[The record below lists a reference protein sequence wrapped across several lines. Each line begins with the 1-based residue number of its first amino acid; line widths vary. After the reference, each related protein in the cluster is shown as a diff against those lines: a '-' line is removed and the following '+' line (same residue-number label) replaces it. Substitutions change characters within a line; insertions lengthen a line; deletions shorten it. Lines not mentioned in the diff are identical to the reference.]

1 MQTSS
6 ELMSLADL
14 VNDLKDKEVVI
25 PLLQRNYKWDVSEG
39 TVNAKKLLD
48 DIIVAKRNQKN
59 EYTIGMITLYQ
70 NKNIVQV
77 IDGQQRLITLSL
89 ILKAV
94 GKYNDF
100 IRITFERDNAENK
113 EREDFLKTEET
124 DVYAGFKSV
133 DVRHMYATYKMFK
146 SYYSEY
152 CSEGLD
158 NWILNH
164 VKVIC
169 RYTENKPLQE
179 FLNLNEKKTAFSAT
193 DYDRAYQL
201 KYQTGRG
208 EEITPEMI
216 IYEHNEIEKYLY
228 TNENI
233 YNLIRVGYSEK
244 IDNRMDYIFYGV
256 KKDIGNMQG
265 HYESIDKS
273 GNRGEEYKKH
283 YEYLVCIHNI
293 LKDLYD
299 ETKDN
304 LNVNEYNAVRMLY
317 FLNKDF
323 KFFDLINFNKMY
335 DKKFEDRIWEEF
347 VNNKNAFMQ
356 SQLFDKPIIN
366 DNQFIIPKQAY
377 KEEMQGI
384 SKDIEELF
392 DIKVKETL
400 EILEILEILEKGKTY
415 DACERAEI
423 KIMPTSDGG
432 NSELKSKDG
441 KISFEEILS
450 LPEIEEI
457 IVPTIQRDYTLG
469 SNEEGIKELLFAIS
483 RSYISDCLVKDKNY
497 EKYEIGSAARIA
509 CYYMEQGILWDDIG
523 DVSQYRLKYDYYHK
537 GPRDYFRIAGLLKDG
552 DFPSGGE
559 YGYDWCYNDRK
570 RTIDR
575 RLMDLGEK
583 IKIEDFNSI
592 KAGEY
597 FSTSKKLED
606 DTDNEFLFSVIFGY
620 LNDGK
625 FYLYD
630 GQQRIVTLVY
640 LCAFLINQECA
651 NADEDRK
658 RELGTYRNILSKFK
672 FESRE
677 KANELLHRILDANDS
692 VSIKDLSASYV
703 VDHSTY
709 SIVNMLKIYQEYNNN
724 YGKRIMSFTL
734 DYLMKKVIFEFT
746 IVNEVS
752 MADQLY
758 MDLNSKN
765 EKLTASENYKAE
777 LVYLLSTKFGAL
789 FDLDWKYQ
797 LDNEFLNKSYN
808 GTSGWD
814 KALANK
820 AEENEIK
827 IIHWC
832 FKMACMEFGKEIGEI
847 KDARNRLR
855 WVGESFAEEVISTV
869 GRILNDKI
877 FIKNSDFF
885 DKVIGQNQK
894 INEFSS
900 AEFLIWFDLRC
911 RDREKEE
918 YSIIKAQSYIK
929 VHNLESEFTK
939 GYMYYLILLSVYYEK
954 VKKQTEAVKYIL
966 QKCHTYWDKGY
977 LQVELLAELFGYK
990 EIDKEVCDYYSEEY
1004 LNKNKINEVSWI
1016 EFIYTVKLNQML
1028 DSKKS
1033 ELIMGWEGK
1042 EYDRLCKDEL
1052 HNNEFKPRD
1061 KKLAYIKTFKDY
1073 GLWEF
1078 LNEDSNQDTMQF
1090 EMVTGTDVAD
1100 EIIKRLTFEMVTGT
1114 DVADEIIK
1122 RLTMEDLKKSRM
1134 RKIILEEDT
1143 SSDIS
1148 ITYKNNEE
1156 IKEAVKKYLVDKAS
1170 KELMDEIKE
1179 KYYIKA
1185 DDFIELYKLADNNEW
1200 QKAESINIGCITIF
1214 LDEVSEE
1221 FKNKIKGLENKP
1233 EFIIK
1238 FNWWEYK
1245 TGKLS
1250 EDKYKEKLNA
1260 KMYDKALEI
1269 LGDDAVN
1276 FKSVYKEL
1284 IGVLPHD

>member
-1 MQTSS
+1 MKTSS

-25 PLLQRNYKWDVSEG
+25 PLLQRNYKWAVDWEDKEDNGVSAEKL
-39 TVNAKKLLD
+39 VSDIWNAIGNRKETY
-48 DIIVAKRNQKN
+48 A
-59 EYTIGMITLYQ
+59 IGMLTFYE
-70 NKNIVQV
+70 KDNIVQI

-89 ILKAV
+89 LVKAL
-94 GKYNDF
+94 GKYNEF
-100 IRITFERDNAENK
+100 IHITFERDGENK
-113 EREDFLKTEET
+113 ERESFLKFEKVSFESL
-124 DVYAGFKSV
+124 DVIHMDKAYDKFMEG
-133 DVRHMYATYKMFK
+133 VRNNNRWPGIKDWKEDKKNEIY
-146 SYYSEY
+146 
-152 CSEGLD
+152 D
-158 NWILNH
+158 WILNH

-208 EEITPEMI
+208 EEITPEKI
-216 IYEHNEIEKYLY
+216 IHKHNEIEKYLY

-304 LNVNEYNAVRMLY
+304 LNVNVYNAVRMLY

-323 KFFDLINFNKMY
+323 LNKDFKFFDLIKFKNMY
-335 DKKFEDRIWEEF
+335 DKKFKDRICEEF
-347 VNNKNAFMQ
+347 ANNKNAFMQ
-356 SQLFDKPIIN
+356 SQLFDKPVN
-366 DNQFIIPKQAY
+366 EDKQFTIPKTAY
-377 KEEMQGI
+377 KEEMQDI

-400 EILEILEILEKGKTY
+400 EILEIP
-415 DACERAEI
+415 EI

-450 LPEIEEI
+450 MSEIKEI

-469 SNEEGIKELLFAIS
+469 SNEEDIKELLFAIS
-483 RSYISDCLVKDKNY
+483 KSYISDCLVKDKNY
-497 EKYEIGSAARIA
+497 EKYEIGSAARLVS
-509 CYYMEQGILWDDIG
+509 YYMEQGKFWEKIG
-523 DVSQYRLKYDYYHK
+523 DEKYCKNKDYYIYE
-537 GPRDYFRIAGLLKDG
+537 GPKNLFNIAGLLNNG
-552 DFPSGGE
+552 DFT
-559 YGYDWCYNDRK
+559 YGSDWIGDYRK
-570 RTIDR
+570 CCINKQ
-575 RLMDLGEK
+575 LNIWGEK
-583 IKIEDFNSI
+583 TAIEDFNSI
-592 KAGEY
+592 KTGEY

-606 DTDNEFLFSVIFGY
+606 NTDNEFLFSAIFGY
-620 LNDGK
+620 LNNGK

-640 LCAFLINQECA
+640 LCAFLINQEYA

-658 RELGTYRNILSKFK
+658 RGLDIYISILSKFK

-692 VSIKDLSASYV
+692 VDIKTLSASYV

-709 SIVNMLKIYQEYNNN
+709 SIVNMLKIYQEYNND

-765 EKLTASENYKAE
+765 EKLTVSENYKAE

-808 GTSGWD
+808 GTNGWD

-885 DKVIGQNQK
+885 DKVIGQDQK

-911 RDREKEE
+911 RDRAKEE
-918 YSIIKAQSYIK
+918 YSIIKTRSYIE
-929 VHNLESEFTK
+929 VHNLESKFTK
-939 GYMYYLILLSVYYEK
+939 NYMYYLILLSVYYEK

-990 EIDKEVCDYYSEEY
+990 KIDKEVCDYYSEKY
-1004 LNKNKINEVSWI
+1004 LDENTIKKDGKNEVSWI
-1016 EFIYTVKLNQML
+1016 EFIYIVKLNQML

-1033 ELIMGWEGK
+1033 ELIMGWEFK

-1100 EIIKRLTFEMVTGT
+1100 KIVKKLTIE
-1114 DVADEIIK
+1114 E
-1122 RLTMEDLKKSRM
+1122 LKKTRM

-1156 IKEAVKKYLVDKAS
+1156 MKEAVKKYLVDKAP

-1221 FKNKIKGLENKP
+1221 FRNKIKGLENKT
-1233 EFIIK
+1233 ECIIK

-1245 TGKLS
+1245 AGKLN
-1250 EDKYKEKLNA
+1250 EDEYKEKLNA

-1269 LGDDAVN
+1269 LGDDAVD

>member
-1 MQTSS
+1 MKTSS

-48 DIIVAKRNQKN
+48 DIIVAKRNPEN

-152 CSEGLD
+152 CLEGLD
-158 NWILNH
+158 DWILNH

-169 RYTENKPLQE
+169 RYTENEPLQE

-216 IYEHNEIEKYLY
+216 IHEHNEIEKYLY
-228 TNENI
+228 TNDNI

-283 YEYLVCIHNI
+283 YEYLVCIRNI

-304 LNVNEYNAVRMLY
+304 LNVNVYNAVKMLY
-317 FLNKDF
+317 FLYEQF
-323 KFFDLINFNKMY
+323 KFFDLIKFKNMY

-366 DNQFIIPKQAY
+366 DNQFTIPESAY
-377 KEEMQGI
+377 EEEMQDI

-392 DIKVKETL
+392 DIKVKETF
-400 EILEILEILEKGKTY
+400 EIIEKGKTY
-415 DACERAEI
+415 DACKRAEI

-432 NSELKSKDG
+432 NSELKNKDG

-450 LPEIEEI
+450 LPEIKEI

-469 SNEEGIKELLFAIS
+469 SNDEDIKELMFAIS
-483 RSYISDCLVKDKNY
+483 KSYISDCLVKDKNY
-497 EKYEIGSAARIA
+497 EKYEIGSAARLVS
-509 CYYMEQGILWDDIG
+509 YYMEKDKLWDDIG
-523 DVSQYRLKYDYYHK
+523 NVRQYIYKDDYYYK
-537 GPRDYFRIAGLLKDG
+537 GPYEYFRIAGLLKDG

-559 YGYDWCYNDRK
+559 YGYDWCYSIINDRK
-570 RTIDR
+570 GTINKK
-575 RLMDLGEK
+575 LFDLGTK
-583 IKIEDFNSI
+583 IEIEDFNSI
-592 KAGEY
+592 KTGEY

-606 DTDNEFLFSVIFGY
+606 DTDNEFLFSAIFGY

-640 LCAFLINQECA
+640 LCAFLINQEYA

-658 RELGTYRNILSKFK
+658 RGLDIYISILSKFK

-692 VSIKDLSASYV
+692 VDIKTLPVSYV

-709 SIVNMLKIYQEYNNN
+709 SIVNMLKIYQEYNND

-765 EKLTASENYKAE
+765 EILTDSENYKAE
-777 LVYLLSTKFGAL
+777 LVYLLSTKFSSL
-789 FDLDWKYQ
+789 FDSDWKYQ

-808 GTSGWD
+808 EASGWD
-814 KALANK
+814 KELANR
-820 AEENEIK
+820 AEEKEIK
-827 IIHWC
+827 VIHWC

-877 FIKNSDFF
+877 FSRDIKDVYETVE
-885 DKVIGQNQK
+885 KNQK
-894 INEFSS
+894 INEFTEE
-900 AEFLIWFDLRC
+900 EFLLWFDLRC
-911 RDREKEE
+911 RDRAKEE
-918 YSIIKAQSYIK
+918 YKIIKTQSYIK
-929 VHNLESEFTK
+929 VHNLESKFTK

-1100 EIIKRLTFEMVTGT
+1100 EIIKRLT
-1114 DVADEIIK
+1114 I
-1122 RLTMEDLKKSRM
+1122 EDLKKSRM

-1156 IKEAVKKYLVDKAS
+1156 IKEAVKKYLVDKAP

-1185 DDFIELYKLADNNEW
+1185 NDNFIELYEPIDNNKWAKVEVI
-1200 QKAESINIGCITIF
+1200 KIGCIALS
-1214 LDEVSEE
+1214 LDEVQEE
-1221 FKNKIKGLENKP
+1221 FKNKLKGLDNKP
-1233 EFIIK
+1233 ECTIK

-1269 LGDDAVN
+1269 LGDDVVD

>member
-6 ELMSLADL
+6 EIVSLADL

-25 PLLQRNYKWDVSEG
+25 PLLQRNYKWAVDWKDKEDEEDNGVSAEKL
-39 TVNAKKLLD
+39 VSDIWNA
-48 DIIVAKRNQKN
+48 IGNREETYA
-59 EYTIGMITLYQ
+59 IGMLTFYE
-70 NKNIVQV
+70 KDNIVQI

-89 ILKAV
+89 LVKAL
-94 GKYNDF
+94 GKYNEF
-100 IRITFERDNAENK
+100 IHITFERDGENK
-113 EREDFLKTEET
+113 ERESFLKFEKVSFESL
-124 DVYAGFKSV
+124 DVIHMDKAYDKFMEG
-133 DVRHMYATYKMFK
+133 VRNNNRWPGIKDWKEDKKNEIY
-146 SYYSEY
+146 
-152 CSEGLD
+152 D
-158 NWILNH
+158 WILNH

-169 RYTENKPLQE
+169 RYTENEPLQE

-208 EEITPEMI
+208 EEITPEKI
-216 IYEHNEIEKYLY
+216 IHKHNEIEKYLY

-233 YNLIRVGYSEK
+233 YNLIRGGYSEK

-256 KKDIGNMQG
+256 KKDLGNMQG

-317 FLNKDF
+317 FLDEQF
-323 KFFDLINFNKMY
+323 KFFNLINFKDM
-335 DKKFEDRIWEEF
+335 DGKKFEDRIWEKF
-347 VNNKNAFMQ
+347 ANNKNAFMQ
-356 SQLFDKPIIN
+356 SQLFDETVNEDRK
-366 DNQFIIPKQAY
+366 FTIPKSAY
-377 KEEMQGI
+377 EEEMQGI

-392 DIKVKETL
+392 DIKVKETF
-400 EILEILEILEKGKTY
+400 EIIEKGKTY
-415 DACERAEI
+415 
-423 KIMPTSDGG
+423 DGG

-483 RSYISDCLVKDKNY
+483 KSYISDCLVKDKNY

-559 YGYDWCYNDRK
+559 YGSDWCNSIINDRK
-570 RTIDR
+570 KTIDR
-575 RLMDLGEK
+575 RLRDLGEK

-620 LNDGK
+620 LNNGK

-640 LCAFLINQECA
+640 LCAFLINREYA

-658 RELGTYRNILSKFK
+658 RELDTYRNILFKFK

-692 VSIKDLSASYV
+692 VSIKVLSASYV

-709 SIVNMLKIYQEYNNN
+709 SIVNMLKIYQEYNND

-734 DYLMKKVIFEFT
+734 DYLIKKVIFEFT

-777 LVYLLSTKFGAL
+777 LVYLLSTKFSTL
-789 FDLDWKYQ
+789 FDLDWKYK
-797 LDNEFLNKSYN
+797 LDNEFLNKAYDYN
-808 GTSGWD
+808 NGESEWN
-814 KALANK
+814 KKSANT
-820 AEENEIK
+820 AEEREIK

-855 WVGESFAEEVISTV
+855 WIGESFAEEVISTV

-911 RDREKEE
+911 RDRAKEE
-918 YSIIKAQSYIK
+918 YKIIKTQSYIK

-939 GYMYYLILLSVYYEK
+939 AYMHYLILLSVYYEK
-954 VKKQTEAVKYIL
+954 VENQTEAVKNQTEAVKYIL

-977 LQVELLAELFGYK
+977 LRVELLAELFGNK
-990 EIDKEVCDYYSEEY
+990 DIDKEVCDYYSEEY

-1033 ELIMGWEGK
+1033 ELIMRWEIK
-1042 EYDRLCKDEL
+1042 EYSRLCKGEL
-1052 HNNEFKPRD
+1052 HNNEFKSRD

-1100 EIIKRLTFEMVTGT
+1100 KIVKKLTIE
-1114 DVADEIIK
+1114 E
-1122 RLTMEDLKKSRM
+1122 LKKSRM

-1156 IKEAVKKYLVDKAS
+1156 IKEAVKKYLVYKAP

-1185 DDFIELYKLADNNEW
+1185 NDNFIELYEPSDNNKWAKIEV
-1200 QKAESINIGCITIF
+1200 INIGCIALS

-1221 FKNKIKGLENKP
+1221 FRNKIKGLENKT
-1233 EFIIK
+1233 ECIIK

-1245 TGKLS
+1245 AGKLN
-1250 EDKYKEKLNA
+1250 EDEYKEKLNA

-1269 LGDDAVN
+1269 LGDDAVD

>member
-48 DIIVAKRNQKN
+48 DIIVAKRNQEN

-146 SYYSEY
+146 SYDSEY

-158 NWILNH
+158 DWILNH

-169 RYTENKPLQE
+169 RYTENEPLQE

-208 EEITPEMI
+208 EEITPEKI
-216 IYEHNEIEKYLY
+216 IHKHNEIEKYLY

-283 YEYLVCIHNI
+283 YEYLVCIRNI
-293 LKDLYD
+293 LKNLYD

-304 LNVNEYNAVRMLY
+304 LNVNVYNAVKMLY
-317 FLNKDF
+317 FLNKDFLNKDF
-323 KFFDLINFNKMY
+323 KFFDLIKFNNMY
-335 DKKFEDRIWEEF
+335 DKKFEDRIWEKF
-347 VNNKNAFMQ
+347 ANNKNAFMQ
-356 SQLFDKPIIN
+356 SQLFDKPII
-366 DNQFIIPKQAY
+366 DDSQFIIPKQAY

-400 EILEILEILEKGKTY
+400 EILEIP
-415 DACERAEI
+415 EI

-432 NSELKSKDG
+432 NSELKNKDG

-450 LPEIEEI
+450 LPEIKEI

-469 SNEEGIKELLFAIS
+469 SNDEDIKELMFAIS
-483 RSYISDCLVKDKNY
+483 KSYISDCLVKDKNY
-497 EKYEIGSAARIA
+497 EKYEIGSAARLVS
-509 CYYMEQGILWDDIG
+509 YYMEQGKFWEKIG
-523 DVSQYRLKYDYYHK
+523 DEKYCKNKDYYIYE
-537 GPRDYFRIAGLLKDG
+537 GPKNLFNIAGLLNNG
-552 DFPSGGE
+552 DFT
-559 YGYDWCYNDRK
+559 YGSDWIGDYRK
-570 RTIDR
+570 CCINKQ
-575 RLMDLGEK
+575 LNIWGEK
-583 IKIEDFNSI
+583 TAIEDFNSI
-592 KAGEY
+592 KTGEY

-606 DTDNEFLFSVIFGY
+606 NTDNEFLFSVIFGY

-640 LCAFLINQECA
+640 LCAFLINQEYA

-658 RELGTYRNILSKFK
+658 RELDTYRNILFKFK

-692 VSIKDLSASYV
+692 VDIKTLPASYV

-709 SIVNMLKIYQEYNNN
+709 SIVNMLKIYQEYNND

-885 DKVIGQNQK
+885 DKVIGQDQK

-911 RDREKEE
+911 RDRAKEE
-918 YSIIKAQSYIK
+918 YKIIKTQSCIK
-929 VHNLESEFTK
+929 VYNGERELIRKNLDYFIKLSILYDANSKSEA
-939 GYMYYLILLSVYYEK
+939 I
-954 VKKQTEAVKYIL
+954 KYIL
-966 QKCHTYWDKGY
+966 QRCHTYWEEGC
-977 LQVELLAELFGYK
+977 LQAELFEQLFDG
-990 EIDKEVCDYYSEEY
+990 IDKEIGDYYSEKY
-1004 LNKNKINEVSWI
+1004 LNKNGIDEVSWI

-1028 DSKKS
+1028 DVKKC
-1033 ELIMGWEGK
+1033 ELIMEWEA
-1042 EYDRLCKDEL
+1042 EEL
-1052 HNNEFKPRD
+1052 K
-1061 KKLAYIKTFKDY
+1061 YIKDNQIFSLWYKKIAESNTFRDY
-1073 GLWEF
+1073 KLLKHLWEF
-1078 LNEDSNQDTMQF
+1078 LNEDSNQDTMP
-1090 EMVTGTDVAD
+1090 
-1100 EIIKRLTFEMVTGT
+1100 FEMVTGT

-1122 RLTMEDLKKSRM
+1122 RLTMENLKKSRM

-1156 IKEAVKKYLVDKAS
+1156 IKEAVKKYLVDKAP

-1185 DDFIELYKLADNNEW
+1185 NDNFIELYEPIDNNKWAKVEVI
-1200 QKAESINIGCITIF
+1200 KIGCIALS
-1214 LDEVSEE
+1214 LDEVQEE
-1221 FKNKIKGLENKP
+1221 FKNKLKGLDNKP
-1233 EFIIK
+1233 ECTIK

-1269 LGDDAVN
+1269 LGDDVVD

>member
-6 ELMSLADL
+6 EIVSLADL
-14 VNDLKDKEVVI
+14 VNDLKNKEVVI
-25 PLLQRNYKWDVSEG
+25 PLLQRNYKWDISEG

-48 DIIVAKRNQKN
+48 DIRVAKRNQKN

-133 DVRHMYATYKMFK
+133 DVRHMYTTYKMFK

-152 CSEGLD
+152 CLEGLD
-158 NWILNH
+158 DWILNH

-169 RYTENKPLQE
+169 RYTENEPLQE

-208 EEITPEMI
+208 EEITPENI
-216 IYEHNEIEKYLY
+216 IHKHNEIEKYLY
-228 TNENI
+228 TNDNI

-244 IDNRMDYIFYGV
+244 IDNRMDYIFYGI
-256 KKDIGNMQG
+256 KEDIGNMQG
-265 HYESIDKS
+265 HYESIDKLE
-273 GNRGEEYKKH
+273 NRGEEYKKH
-283 YEYLVCIHNI
+283 YEYLVCIRNI

-304 LNVNEYNAVRMLY
+304 LNVNVYNAVKMLY
-317 FLNKDF
+317 FLDEQF
-323 KFFDLINFNKMY
+323 KFFGLINFKNMY
-335 DKKFEDRIWEEF
+335 DKKFEDMIREEF
-347 VNNKNAFMQ
+347 ANNKNAFMQ
-356 SQLFDKPIIN
+356 SQLFDKPVN
-366 DNQFIIPKQAY
+366 EDRKFTIPKSEY
-377 KEEMQGI
+377 EEEMQGI

-392 DIKVKETL
+392 DIKVKETF
-400 EILEILEILEKGKTY
+400 EIIEKGKTY
-415 DACERAEI
+415 DACKRAEI

-432 NSELKSKDG
+432 NSELKNKDG

-450 LPEIEEI
+450 LPEIKEI

-483 RSYISDCLVKDKNY
+483 KSYISDCLVKDKNY
-497 EKYEIGSAARIA
+497 KKYEIGSAVRLVS
-509 CYYMEQGILWDDIG
+509 YYMEQGKFWEKIG
-523 DVSQYRLKYDYYHK
+523 DEEYRKNKYYYIYE
-537 GPRDYFRIAGLLKDG
+537 GPKDLFNIAGLLNNG
-552 DFPSGGE
+552 DFP
-559 YGYDWCYNDRK
+559 YGSDWIGDYRK
-570 RTIDR
+570 CCINKQ
-575 RLMDLGEK
+575 LNIWGEK
-583 IKIEDFNSI
+583 TAIEDFNSI

-620 LNDGK
+620 LNNGK

-640 LCAFLINQECA
+640 LCAFLINREYA

-658 RELGTYRNILSKFK
+658 RELDTYRSILSKFK

-677 KANELLHRILDANDS
+677 KANELLHRILYANDS
-692 VSIKDLSASYV
+692 VDIKTLPASYV

-709 SIVNMLKIYQEYNNN
+709 SIVNMLKIYQEYNND

-765 EKLTASENYKAE
+765 EILSDSENYKAE
-777 LVYLLSTKFGAL
+777 LVYLLSTKFSVL

-808 GTSGWD
+808 EASGWD
-814 KALANK
+814 KELANK
-820 AEENEIK
+820 AEEKEIK

-847 KDARNRLR
+847 KDARKRLR
-855 WVGESFAEEVISTV
+855 WIGESFAEEVISIV

-877 FIKNSDFF
+877 FSRDLKDVY
-885 DKVIGQNQK
+885 KTVEKNQK
-894 INEFSS
+894 INEFNEE
-900 AEFLIWFDLRC
+900 EFLLWFDLRY

-918 YSIIKAQSYIK
+918 YSIIKTRSYIK

-939 GYMYYLILLSVYYEK
+939 AYMHYLILLSVYYEK
-954 VKKQTEAVKYIL
+954 VENQTEAVKYIL

-977 LQVELLAELFGYK
+977 LRVELLAELFGNK
-990 EIDKEVCDYYSEEY
+990 DIDKEVCDYYSEEY

-1033 ELIMGWEGK
+1033 ELIMGWEVK
-1042 EYDRLCKDEL
+1042 EYSRLCKDEL

-1100 EIIKRLTFEMVTGT
+1100 KIVKKLTIE
-1114 DVADEIIK
+1114 E
-1122 RLTMEDLKKSRM
+1122 LKKSRM
-1134 RKIILEEDT
+1134 RKIILEEET

-1156 IKEAVKKYLVDKAS
+1156 IKEAVKKYLVDKAP

-1185 DDFIELYKLADNNEW
+1185 NDNFIELYEPIDNNKWAKIEV
-1200 QKAESINIGCITIF
+1200 INIGCIALS

-1221 FKNKIKGLENKP
+1221 FRNKIKGLENKT
-1233 EFIIK
+1233 ECIIK

-1245 TGKLS
+1245 AGKLN
-1250 EDKYKEKLNA
+1250 EDEYKEKLNA

-1269 LGDDAVN
+1269 LGDDAVD

>member
-48 DIIVAKRNQKN
+48 DIIVAKRNQEN

-146 SYYSEY
+146 SYDSEY

-158 NWILNH
+158 DWILNH

-169 RYTENKPLQE
+169 RYTENEPLQE

-304 LNVNEYNAVRMLY
+304 LNVNVYNAVKMLY
-317 FLNKDF
+317 FLNKGF
-323 KFFDLINFNKMY
+323 KFFDFNNMY

-347 VNNKNAFMQ
+347 ANNKNAFMQ
-356 SQLFDKPIIN
+356 SQLFDKPII
-366 DNQFIIPKQAY
+366 DDSQFIIPKQAY

-400 EILEILEILEKGKTY
+400 EILEI
-415 DACERAEI
+415 
-423 KIMPTSDGG
+423 SDGG

-450 LPEIEEI
+450 MPEIKEI

-469 SNEEGIKELLFAIS
+469 SNDKGIKELLFAIS
-483 RSYISDCLVKDKNY
+483 KSYISGFVVY
-497 EKYEIGSAARIA
+497 EKEYGRGSAARIA
-509 CYYMEQGILWDDIG
+509 HHY
-523 DVSQYRLKYDYYHK
+523 LKEGK
-537 GPRDYFRIAGLLKDG
+537 F
-552 DFPSGGE
+552 
-559 YGYDWCYNDRK
+559 W
-570 RTIDR
+570 
-575 RLMDLGEK
+575 EK
-583 IKIEDFNSI
+583 IEAYEYNKNKWESNDIEKELFKEAAGISVYDKEFDDGNGWTGCRKYWLYRKLKEWQDKLQTEIQNDNFFVGVKNGRYFYDNKKIEQ
-592 KAGEY
+592 
-597 FSTSKKLED
+597 
-606 DTDNEFLFSVIFGY
+606 DNHEEFLFSVIFGY

-640 LCAFLINQECA
+640 LCAFLINQEYA

-658 RELGTYRNILSKFK
+658 RELDTYGSILFKFK

-877 FIKNSDFF
+877 FSRDIKNVYETVE
-885 DKVIGQNQK
+885 KNQK
-894 INEFSS
+894 INEFTEE
-900 AEFLIWFDLRC
+900 EFLLWFDLRY

-918 YSIIKAQSYIK
+918 YSIIKARSYIE
-929 VHNLESEFTK
+929 VHNLESKFTK
-939 GYMYYLILLSVYYEK
+939 DYMHYIILWSVYYEK
-954 VKKQTEAVKYIL
+954 AKKQTEAVKYIL
-966 QKCHTYWDKGY
+966 QKCHSYWNEGY
-977 LQVELLAELFGYK
+977 LRVELLVEFFGNK
-990 EIDKEVCDYYSEEY
+990 DIDKEVCDYHSEKY
-1004 LNKNKINEVSWI
+1004 LDENVIKKDGENEVSWI
-1016 EFIYTVKLNQML
+1016 DYIYTVKLNQML
-1028 DSKKS
+1028 DAKKY
-1033 ELIMGWEGK
+1033 ELIKEWEI
-1042 EYDRLCKDEL
+1042 E
-1052 HNNEFKPRD
+1052 EFKRKEIFKQWYKKIAKFNVFRD
-1061 KKLAYIKTFKDY
+1061 YKLSAYLADY
-1073 GLWEF
+1073 LYE
-1078 LNEDSNQDTMQF
+1078 NTTQDAISF
-1090 EMVTGTDVAD
+1090 DFATGIEVAD
-1100 EIIKRLTFEMVTGT
+1100 EIVKRLK
-1114 DVADEIIK
+1114 I
-1122 RLTMEDLKKSRM
+1122 EDLKKSRM
-1134 RKIILEEDT
+1134 RKIIFQEET
-1143 SSDIS
+1143 TRDILV
-1148 ITYKNNEE
+1148 TYKNNEE
-1156 IKEAVKKYLVDKAS
+1156 MKEAVKKYLVDKAL

-1221 FKNKIKGLENKP
+1221 FRNKIKGLENKT
-1233 EFIIK
+1233 EYIIK

-1245 TGKLS
+1245 AGKLS
-1250 EDKYKEKLNA
+1250 EDEYKEKLND

-1269 LGDDAVN
+1269 LGDDAVD

>member
-1 MQTSS
+1 MKTSS

-48 DIIVAKRNQKN
+48 DIIVAKRNPEN

-146 SYYSEY
+146 SYDSEY
-152 CSEGLD
+152 CLEGLD
-158 NWILNH
+158 DWILNH

-169 RYTENKPLQE
+169 RYTENEPLQE

-208 EEITPEMI
+208 EEITPEKI
-216 IYEHNEIEKYLY
+216 IHKHNEIEKYLY

-244 IDNRMDYIFYGV
+244 IDNRMDYIFYGI
-256 KKDIGNMQG
+256 KEDIGNMQDY
-265 HYESIDKS
+265 YESIDKS
-273 GNRGEEYKKH
+273 ENRGEEYKKH
-283 YEYLVCIHNI
+283 YEYLVCIRNI

-299 ETKDN
+299 EINSK
-304 LNVNEYNAVRMLY
+304 LNVNVYNAVRMLY
-317 FLNKDF
+317 FLYEQF
-323 KFFDLINFNKMY
+323 KFFNLINFKDM
-335 DKKFEDRIWEEF
+335 DGKKFEDRIWEEF
-347 VNNKNAFMQ
+347 ANNKNAFMQ
-356 SQLFDKPIIN
+356 SQLFDKPVN
-366 DNQFIIPKQAY
+366 EDRKFTIPKSAY
-377 KEEMQGI
+377 EEEMQGI

-392 DIKVKETL
+392 DIKVKETF
-400 EILEILEILEKGKTY
+400 EIIEKGK
-415 DACERAEI
+415 
-423 KIMPTSDGG
+423 TSDGG
-432 NSELKSKDG
+432 NSELKNKDG

-450 LPEIEEI
+450 LPEIKEI
-457 IVPTIQRDYTLG
+457 IIPTIQRDYTLG
-469 SNEEGIKELLFAIS
+469 SNDEDIKELLFAIS
-483 RSYISDCLVKDKNY
+483 KSYISDCLVKDKNY
-497 EKYEIGSAARIA
+497 KKYEIGSAVRLVS
-509 CYYMEQGILWDDIG
+509 YYMEQGKFWEKIG
-523 DVSQYRLKYDYYHK
+523 DEEYRKNKDYYIYE
-537 GPRDYFRIAGLLKDG
+537 GPKDLFNIAGLLNNG
-552 DFPSGGE
+552 DFP
-559 YGYDWCYNDRK
+559 YGSDWIGDYRK
-570 RTIDR
+570 CCINKQ
-575 RLMDLGEK
+575 LNIWGEK
-583 IKIEDFNSI
+583 TAIEDFNSI

-620 LNDGK
+620 LNNGK

-640 LCAFLINQECA
+640 LCAFLINREYA

-658 RELGTYRNILSKFK
+658 RELDTYRNILSKFK

-692 VSIKDLSASYV
+692 VSIKVLSASYV

-709 SIVNMLKIYQEYNNN
+709 SIVNMLKIYEDYDNG
-724 YGKRIMSFTL
+724 YGARIMSFTL

-777 LVYLLSTKFGAL
+777 LVYLLSTKFSTL

-808 GTSGWD
+808 EASGWD
-814 KALANK
+814 KELANR
-820 AEENEIK
+820 AEEKEIK
-827 IIHWC
+827 VIHWC

-877 FIKNSDFF
+877 FSRDIKNVYETVE
-885 DKVIGQNQK
+885 KNQK
-894 INEFSS
+894 INEFTEE
-900 AEFLIWFDLRC
+900 EFLLWFDLRY
-911 RDREKEE
+911 RDRVKEK
-918 YSIIKAQSYIK
+918 YRIIKMRSYIE

-966 QKCHTYWDKGY
+966 QKCHSYWNEGY
-977 LQVELLAELFGYK
+977 LRVELLVEFFGNK
-990 EIDKEVCDYYSEEY
+990 DIDKEVCDYYSEEY
-1004 LNKNKINEVSWI
+1004 LNKNGINEVSWI
-1016 EFIYTVKLNQML
+1016 DFIYTVKLNQML
-1028 DSKKS
+1028 DAKKY
-1033 ELIMGWEGK
+1033 ELIKEWEF
-1042 EYDRLCKDEL
+1042 R
-1052 HNNEFKPRD
+1052 EFED
-1061 KKLAYIKTFKDY
+1061 KVTFKQWYKKMAESNTFRDY
-1073 GLWEF
+1073 KLLKHLWEY
-1078 LNEDSNQDTMQF
+1078 LNENSTQNAISFDM
-1090 EMVTGTDVAD
+1090 EAGTDVAD
-1100 EIIKRLTFEMVTGT
+1100 EIIKRLTAE
-1114 DVADEIIK
+1114 E
-1122 RLTMEDLKKSRM
+1122 LKKSRM
-1134 RKIILEEDT
+1134 RKIILERET
-1143 SSDIS
+1143 TSDILV
-1148 ITYKNNEE
+1148 TYKNNEE
-1156 IKEAVKKYLVDKAS
+1156 IKEAVKKYLVDKAQ

-1221 FKNKIKGLENKP
+1221 FKNKIKGLNKT
-1233 EFIIK
+1233 ECIIK
-1238 FNWWEYK
+1238 FDWWEYK

-1250 EDKYKEKLNA
+1250 EDGYKEKLNDN
-1260 KMYDKALEI
+1260 MYDKALEI
-1269 LGDDAVN
+1269 LGDDAVD

>member
-48 DIIVAKRNQKN
+48 DIIVAKRNQEN

-146 SYYSEY
+146 SYDSEY

-158 NWILNH
+158 DWILNH

-169 RYTENKPLQE
+169 RYTENEPLQE

-304 LNVNEYNAVRMLY
+304 LNVNVYNAVKMLY
-317 FLNKDF
+317 FLNKGF
-323 KFFDLINFNKMY
+323 KFFDFNNMY

-347 VNNKNAFMQ
+347 ANNKNAFMQ
-356 SQLFDKPIIN
+356 SQLFDKPII
-366 DNQFIIPKQAY
+366 DDSQFIIPKQAY

-400 EILEILEILEKGKTY
+400 EILEI
-415 DACERAEI
+415 
-423 KIMPTSDGG
+423 SDGG

-450 LPEIEEI
+450 MPEIKEI

-469 SNEEGIKELLFAIS
+469 SNDKGIKELLFAIS
-483 RSYISDCLVKDKNY
+483 KSYISGFVVY
-497 EKYEIGSAARIA
+497 EKEYGRGSAARIA
-509 CYYMEQGILWDDIG
+509 HHY
-523 DVSQYRLKYDYYHK
+523 LKEGK
-537 GPRDYFRIAGLLKDG
+537 F
-552 DFPSGGE
+552 
-559 YGYDWCYNDRK
+559 W
-570 RTIDR
+570 
-575 RLMDLGEK
+575 EK
-583 IKIEDFNSI
+583 IEAYEYNKNKWESNDIEKELFKEAAGISVYDKEFDDGNGWTGCRKYWLYRKLKEWQDKLQTEIQNDNFFVGVKNGRYFYDNKKIEQ
-592 KAGEY
+592 
-597 FSTSKKLED
+597 
-606 DTDNEFLFSVIFGY
+606 DNHEEFLFSVIFGY

-640 LCAFLINQECA
+640 LCAFLINQEYA

-658 RELGTYRNILSKFK
+658 RELDTYGSILFKFK

-855 WVGESFAEEVISTV
+855 WIGESFAEEVISTV

-877 FIKNSDFF
+877 FSRDLKDVY
-885 DKVIGQNQK
+885 KTVEKNQK
-894 INEFSS
+894 INEFTEE
-900 AEFLIWFDLRC
+900 EFLLWFDLRY

-918 YSIIKAQSYIK
+918 YSIIKTQSYIE

-939 GYMYYLILLSVYYEK
+939 EYMHYIILWSVYYEK
-954 VKKQTEAVKYIL
+954 AKKQTEAVKYIL
-966 QKCHTYWDKGY
+966 QKGHSYRNEGY
-977 LQVELLAELFGYK
+977 LRVELLVEFFGNK
-990 EIDKEVCDYYSEEY
+990 DIDKEVCDYHSEKY
-1004 LNKNKINEVSWI
+1004 LDENVIKKDGENEVSWI
-1016 EFIYTVKLNQML
+1016 DYIYTVKLNQML
-1028 DSKKS
+1028 DAKKY
-1033 ELIMGWEGK
+1033 ELIKEWEI
-1042 EYDRLCKDEL
+1042 E
-1052 HNNEFKPRD
+1052 EFKRKEIFKQWYKKIAKFNVFRD
-1061 KKLAYIKTFKDY
+1061 YKLSAYLADY
-1073 GLWEF
+1073 LDENTTQNAISF
-1078 LNEDSNQDTMQF
+1078 DLAAD
-1090 EMVTGTDVAD
+1090 TDVAD
-1100 EIIKRLTFEMVTGT
+1100 EIVKRLTAE
-1114 DVADEIIK
+1114 K
-1122 RLTMEDLKKSRM
+1122 LKKSRM
-1134 RKIILEEDT
+1134 RKIILERET
-1143 SSDIS
+1143 KRDILV
-1148 ITYKNNEE
+1148 TYKDNEE
-1156 IKEAVKKYLVDKAS
+1156 MKEAVKKYLVDKAP

-1200 QKAESINIGCITIF
+1200 QKVESINIGCITIF

-1221 FKNKIKGLENKP
+1221 FRNKIKGLENKT
-1233 EFIIK
+1233 EYIIK
-1238 FNWWEYK
+1238 FHWWEYK

-1250 EDKYKEKLNA
+1250 EDEYKEKLNA
-1260 KMYDKALEI
+1260 KMYDEALEI
-1269 LGDDAVN
+1269 LGDDAVD

>member
-48 DIIVAKRNQKN
+48 DIIVAKRNQEN

-152 CSEGLD
+152 CLEGLD
-158 NWILNH
+158 DWILNH

-169 RYTENKPLQE
+169 RYTENEPLQE

-208 EEITPEMI
+208 EEIIPEMI
-216 IYEHNEIEKYLY
+216 IHEHNEIEKYLY

-265 HYESIDKS
+265 YYESIDKS

-283 YEYLVCIHNI
+283 YEYLVCIRNI

-304 LNVNEYNAVRMLY
+304 LNVNVYNAVKMLY
-317 FLNKDF
+317 FLYEQF
-323 KFFDLINFNKMY
+323 KFFDLINFKNMY
-335 DKKFEDRIWEEF
+335 DKKIEDRICEEF

-356 SQLFDKPIIN
+356 SQLFDETIT
-366 DNQFIIPKQAY
+366 DDRQFIITKQAY
-377 KEEMQGI
+377 EEEMQGI

-392 DIKVKETL
+392 DIKVKETF
-400 EILEILEILEKGKTY
+400 EIIEKGKTY
-415 DACERAEI
+415 DACKRAEI
-423 KIMPTSDGG
+423 KIIPISDGG
-432 NSELKSKDG
+432 NSELKNKDG

-450 LPEIEEI
+450 LPEIKEI

-469 SNEEGIKELLFAIS
+469 SNDEDIKELMFAIS
-483 RSYISDCLVKDKNY
+483 KSYISDCLVKDKNY
-497 EKYEIGSAARIA
+497 EKYEIGSAARLVS
-509 CYYMEQGILWDDIG
+509 YYMEQGKFWEKIG
-523 DVSQYRLKYDYYHK
+523 DEKYCKNKDYYIYE
-537 GPRDYFRIAGLLKDG
+537 GPKNLFNIAGLLNNG
-552 DFPSGGE
+552 DFT
-559 YGYDWCYNDRK
+559 YGSDWIGDYRK
-570 RTIDR
+570 CCINKQ
-575 RLMDLGEK
+575 LNIWGEK
-583 IKIEDFNSI
+583 TAIEDFNSI
-592 KAGEY
+592 KTGEY

-606 DTDNEFLFSVIFGY
+606 DTDNEFLFSAIFGY

-640 LCAFLINQECA
+640 LCAFLINQEYA

-658 RELGTYRNILSKFK
+658 RELDTYRNILSKFK

-677 KANELLHRILDANDS
+677 KANELLHRILGANDS
-692 VSIKDLSASYV
+692 VSIKVLSASYV

-709 SIVNMLKIYQEYNNN
+709 SIVNMLKIYQEYNND

-758 MDLNSKN
+758 LDLNSKN
-765 EKLTASENYKAE
+765 EILTASENYKAE

-808 GTSGWD
+808 GTNGWD

-877 FIKNSDFF
+877 FSRDIKNVYETVE
-885 DKVIGQNQK
+885 KNQK
-894 INEFSS
+894 INEFTEE
-900 AEFLIWFDLRC
+900 EFLLWFDLRY
-911 RDREKEE
+911 RDRVKEK
-918 YSIIKAQSYIK
+918 YRIIKMRSYIE
-929 VHNLESEFTK
+929 VHNLESKFTK
-939 GYMYYLILLSVYYEK
+939 DYMHYIILWSVYYEK
-954 VKKQTEAVKYIL
+954 AKKQTEAVKYIL
-966 QKCHTYWDKGY
+966 QKCHSYWNEGY
-977 LQVELLAELFGYK
+977 LRVELLVEFFGNK
-990 EIDKEVCDYYSEEY
+990 DIDKEVCDYHSEKY
-1004 LNKNKINEVSWI
+1004 LDENVIKKDGENEVSWI
-1016 EFIYTVKLNQML
+1016 DYIYTVKLNQML
-1028 DSKKS
+1028 DAKKY
-1033 ELIMGWEGK
+1033 ELIKEWEI
-1042 EYDRLCKDEL
+1042 E
-1052 HNNEFKPRD
+1052 EFKRKEIFKQWYKKIAKFNVFRD
-1061 KKLAYIKTFKDY
+1061 YKLSAYLADY
-1073 GLWEF
+1073 LDENTTQNAISF
-1078 LNEDSNQDTMQF
+1078 DLAAD
-1090 EMVTGTDVAD
+1090 TDVAD
-1100 EIIKRLTFEMVTGT
+1100 EIVKRLTAE
-1114 DVADEIIK
+1114 E
-1122 RLTMEDLKKSRM
+1122 LKKSRM
-1134 RKIILEEDT
+1134 RKIILERET
-1143 SSDIS
+1143 TRDILV
-1148 ITYKNNEE
+1148 TYKNNEE
-1156 IKEAVKKYLVDKAS
+1156 IKETVKKYLVDKAP

-1221 FKNKIKGLENKP
+1221 FRNKIKGLENKT
-1233 EFIIK
+1233 ECIIK

-1250 EDKYKEKLNA
+1250 EDGYKEKLNDN
-1260 KMYDKALEI
+1260 MYDKALEI
-1269 LGDDAVN
+1269 LGDDAVD

>member
-6 ELMSLADL
+6 ELMSLANL

-48 DIIVAKRNQKN
+48 DIIVAKRNQEN

-77 IDGQQRLITLSL
+77 VDGQQRLITLSL

-146 SYYSEY
+146 SYDSEY
-152 CSEGLD
+152 CLEGLD
-158 NWILNH
+158 DWILNH
-164 VKVIC
+164 VKVLC
-169 RYTENKPLQE
+169 RYTENEPLQE

-208 EEITPEMI
+208 EEITPEKI
-216 IYEHNEIEKYLY
+216 IHEHNEIEKYLY

-233 YNLIRVGYSEK
+233 YNLIKVGYSEK

-323 KFFDLINFNKMY
+323 KFFDLINFNNMH
-335 DKKFEDRIWEEF
+335 DKKIEDIICEEF
-347 VNNKNAFMQ
+347 ANNKNAFMQ

-366 DNQFIIPKQAY
+366 DNQFTIPESAY
-377 KEEMQGI
+377 EEEMQSI

-392 DIKVKETL
+392 DIKMKEAL
-400 EILEILEILEKGKTY
+400 EIIEKGKTY
-415 DACERAEI
+415 DACKRAEI

-432 NSELKSKDG
+432 NSELKNKDG

-483 RSYISDCLVKDKNY
+483 KSYISACLVKDKNY

-559 YGYDWCYNDRK
+559 YGSDWCNSIINDRK
-570 RTIDR
+570 KTIDR
-575 RLMDLGEK
+575 RLRDLGEK
-583 IKIEDFNSI
+583 IKIENFNSI

-620 LNDGK
+620 LNNGK

-640 LCAFLINQECA
+640 LCAFLINREYA

-658 RELGTYRNILSKFK
+658 RELDTYRNILFKFK

-692 VSIKDLSASYV
+692 VDIKTLPASYV

-709 SIVNMLKIYQEYNNN
+709 SIVNMLKIYEDYDNG
-724 YGKRIMSFTL
+724 YGARIMSFTL

-777 LVYLLSTKFGAL
+777 LVYLLSTKFSTL

-808 GTSGWD
+808 EASGWD
-814 KALANK
+814 KELANK
-820 AEENEIK
+820 AEEKEIK
-827 IIHWC
+827 VIHWC

-855 WVGESFAEEVISTV
+855 WVGESFAEEVISIV

-877 FIKNSDFF
+877 FSRDLKDVY
-885 DKVIGQNQK
+885 KTVEKNQK
-894 INEFSS
+894 INEFNEE
-900 AEFLIWFDLRC
+900 EFLLWFDLRY

-918 YSIIKAQSYIK
+918 YSIIKTQSYIE
-929 VHNLESEFTK
+929 VHNLESKFTK
-939 GYMYYLILLSVYYEK
+939 DYMHYLILLSVYYEK
-954 VKKQTEAVKYIL
+954 VENQTEAVKYIL
-966 QKCHTYWDKGY
+966 QKCHNYWDKGY
-977 LQVELLAELFGYK
+977 LQVELLVELFGNK
-990 EIDKEVCDYYSEEY
+990 DIDKEVCDYYSEKY
-1004 LNKNKINEVSWI
+1004 LDGNAIKEDEENEVSWI
-1016 EFIYTVKLNQML
+1016 EYIYTVKLNQIL
-1028 DSKKS
+1028 DVKKY
-1033 ELIMGWEGK
+1033 ELIKEWEI
-1042 EYDRLCKDEL
+1042 E
-1052 HNNEFKPRD
+1052 EFKKKEIFKQWD
-1061 KKLAYIKTFKDY
+1061 KKIAKFNVFRDCKLSVHLKDY
-1073 GLWEF
+1073 
-1078 LNEDSNQDTMQF
+1078 LNKDSNQ
-1090 EMVTGTDVAD
+1090 VTIPFDIYTGVDIAD
-1100 EIIKRLTFEMVTGT
+1100 KIVKKLNT
-1114 DVADEIIK
+1114 
-1122 RLTMEDLKKSRM
+1122 EDLKKSRM
-1134 RKIILEEDT
+1134 RKIIFQEDT
-1143 SSDIS
+1143 PINIS
-1148 ITYKNNEE
+1148 IKYDNNEE
-1156 IKEAVKKYLVDKAS
+1156 IKEIVKRYLLDKAQS
-1170 KELMDEIKE
+1170 ELMNKIVE

-1185 DDFIELYKLADNNEW
+1185 NGNFIELYELLGNNKWAKVEVI
-1200 QKAESINIGCITIF
+1200 KIGCIALS
-1214 LDEVSEE
+1214 LDEVQEE
-1221 FKNKIKGLENKP
+1221 FKNKLKGLDNKP
-1233 EFIIK
+1233 ECTIK

-1250 EDKYKEKLNA
+1250 EDGYKEKLNDN
-1260 KMYDKALEI
+1260 MYDKALEI
-1269 LGDDAVN
+1269 LGDDAVD

>member
-6 ELMSLADL
+6 EIVSLADL

-25 PLLQRNYKWDVSEG
+25 PLLQRNYKWAVDWEDKEDNGVSAEKL
-39 TVNAKKLLD
+39 VSDIWNA
-48 DIIVAKRNQKN
+48 IGNREETYA
-59 EYTIGMITLYQ
+59 IGMLTFYE
-70 NKNIVQV
+70 KDNIVQI

-89 ILKAV
+89 LVKAL
-94 GKYNDF
+94 GKYNEF
-100 IRITFERDNAENK
+100 IHITFERDGENK
-113 EREDFLKTEET
+113 ERESFLKFEKVSFESL
-124 DVYAGFKSV
+124 DVIHMDKAYDKFMEG
-133 DVRHMYATYKMFK
+133 VRNNNRWPGIKDWKEDEKNKIY
-146 SYYSEY
+146 
-152 CSEGLD
+152 D
-158 NWILNH
+158 WILNH

-169 RYTENKPLQE
+169 RYTENEPLQE

-216 IYEHNEIEKYLY
+216 IHKHNEIEKYLY

-233 YNLIRVGYSEK
+233 YNLIKVGYSEK
-244 IDNRMDYIFYGV
+244 IDNRMDYIFYGI
-256 KKDIGNMQG
+256 KEDIGNMQDY
-265 HYESIDKS
+265 YESIDKS
-273 GNRGEEYKKH
+273 ENRGEEYKKH
-283 YEYLVCIHNI
+283 YEYLVCIRNI

-299 ETKDN
+299 EINSK
-304 LNVNEYNAVRMLY
+304 LNVNVYNAVRMLY
-317 FLNKDF
+317 FLDEQF
-323 KFFDLINFNKMY
+323 KFFNLIKFKNM
-335 DKKFEDRIWEEF
+335 DGKKFEDRIWEKF
-347 VNNKNAFMQ
+347 ANNKNAFMQ
-356 SQLFDKPIIN
+356 SQLFDETITEDRK
-366 DNQFIIPKQAY
+366 FTIPKTAY

-384 SKDIEELF
+384 SKDIKELF

-400 EILEILEILEKGKTY
+400 EIIEKGK
-415 DACERAEI
+415 
-423 KIMPTSDGG
+423 TSDGG
-432 NSELKSKDG
+432 NSELKNKDG

-483 RSYISDCLVKDKNY
+483 KSYISDCLVKDKNY

-559 YGYDWCYNDRK
+559 YGSDWCNSIINDRK
-570 RTIDR
+570 KTIDR
-575 RLMDLGEK
+575 RLRDLGEK

-620 LNDGK
+620 LNNGK

-640 LCAFLINQECA
+640 LCAFLINREYA

-658 RELGTYRNILSKFK
+658 RELDTYRNILFKFK

-692 VSIKDLSASYV
+692 VDIKTLPASYV

-709 SIVNMLKIYQEYNNN
+709 SIVNMLKIYEDYDNG
-724 YGKRIMSFTL
+724 YGARIMSFTL

-777 LVYLLSTKFGAL
+777 LVYLLSTKFSTL

-855 WVGESFAEEVISTV
+855 WIGESFAEEVISIV

-877 FIKNSDFF
+877 FSRDLKDVY
-885 DKVIGQNQK
+885 KTVEKNQK
-894 INEFSS
+894 INEFNEE
-900 AEFLIWFDLRC
+900 EFLLWFDLRY

-918 YSIIKAQSYIK
+918 YSIIKTRSYIK

-939 GYMYYLILLSVYYEK
+939 AYMHYLILLSVYYEK
-954 VKKQTEAVKYIL
+954 VENQTEAVKYIL

-990 EIDKEVCDYYSEEY
+990 EIDKEVCDYYSEKY
-1004 LNKNKINEVSWI
+1004 LDGNAIKEDEENEVSWI
-1016 EFIYTVKLNQML
+1016 EYIYTVKLNQIL
-1028 DSKKS
+1028 DVKKY
-1033 ELIMGWEGK
+1033 ELIKEWEI
-1042 EYDRLCKDEL
+1042 E
-1052 HNNEFKPRD
+1052 EFKIKKVFNQWYKKIAKFNVFRD
-1061 KKLAYIKTFKDY
+1061 CKLSVHLNDY
-1073 GLWEF
+1073 
-1078 LNEDSNQDTMQF
+1078 LNKDSNQVTIQF
-1090 EMVTGTDVAD
+1090 DIYTGVDIAD
-1100 EIIKRLTFEMVTGT
+1100 KIVKKLTT
-1114 DVADEIIK
+1114 
-1122 RLTMEDLKKSRM
+1122 EDLKKSRM
-1134 RKIILEEDT
+1134 RKIIFQEDT
-1143 SSDIS
+1143 PSNIS
-1148 ITYKNNEE
+1148 IKYDNNEE
-1156 IKEAVKKYLVDKAS
+1156 IKEIVKKYLLDKAQS
-1170 KELMDEIKE
+1170 ELMNKIVE

-1185 DDFIELYKLADNNEW
+1185 NGNFIELYELLGNNKWAKIEVI
-1200 QKAESINIGCITIF
+1200 KIGCIALS
-1214 LDEVSEE
+1214 LDEVQEE
-1221 FKNKIKGLENKP
+1221 FKNKLKGLDNKP
-1233 EFIIK
+1233 ECIIK

-1245 TGKLS
+1245 IGKLS
-1250 EDKYKEKLNA
+1250 EDEYKEKLND
-1260 KMYDKALEI
+1260 KMYDEALKI
-1269 LGDDAVN
+1269 LGDDAVD

>member
-48 DIIVAKRNQKN
+48 DIIVAKRNQEN

-146 SYYSEY
+146 SYDSEY

-158 NWILNH
+158 DWILNH

-169 RYTENKPLQE
+169 RYTENEPLQE

-304 LNVNEYNAVRMLY
+304 LNVNVYNAVKMLY
-317 FLNKDF
+317 FLNKGF
-323 KFFDLINFNKMY
+323 KFFDFNNMY

-347 VNNKNAFMQ
+347 ANNKNAFMQ
-356 SQLFDKPIIN
+356 SQLFDKPII
-366 DNQFIIPKQAY
+366 DDSQFIIPKQAY

-400 EILEILEILEKGKTY
+400 EILEI
-415 DACERAEI
+415 
-423 KIMPTSDGG
+423 SDGG

-441 KISFEEILS
+441 KISFVEILS
-450 LPEIEEI
+450 MPEIKEI

-469 SNEEGIKELLFAIS
+469 SNDKGIKELLFAIS
-483 RSYISDCLVKDKNY
+483 KSYISGFVVY
-497 EKYEIGSAARIA
+497 EKEYGRGSAARIA
-509 CYYMEQGILWDDIG
+509 HHY
-523 DVSQYRLKYDYYHK
+523 LKEGK
-537 GPRDYFRIAGLLKDG
+537 F
-552 DFPSGGE
+552 
-559 YGYDWCYNDRK
+559 W
-570 RTIDR
+570 
-575 RLMDLGEK
+575 EK
-583 IKIEDFNSI
+583 IEAYEYNKNKWESNDIEKELFKEAAGISVYDKEFDDGNGWTGCRKYWLYRKLKEWQDKLQTEIQNDNFFVGVKNGRYFYDNKKIEQ
-592 KAGEY
+592 
-597 FSTSKKLED
+597 
-606 DTDNEFLFSVIFGY
+606 DNHEEFLFSVIFGY

-640 LCAFLINQECA
+640 LCAFLINQEYA

-658 RELGTYRNILSKFK
+658 RELDTYGSILFKFK

-855 WVGESFAEEVISTV
+855 WIGESFAEEVISTV

-877 FIKNSDFF
+877 FSRDLKDVY
-885 DKVIGQNQK
+885 KTVEKNQK
-894 INEFSS
+894 INEFTEE
-900 AEFLIWFDLRC
+900 EFLLWFDLRY

-918 YSIIKAQSYIK
+918 YSIIKTQSYIE

-939 GYMYYLILLSVYYEK
+939 EYMHYIILWSVYYEK
-954 VKKQTEAVKYIL
+954 AKKQTEAVKYIL
-966 QKCHTYWDKGY
+966 QKCHSYWNEGY
-977 LQVELLAELFGYK
+977 LRVELLVEFFGNK
-990 EIDKEVCDYYSEEY
+990 DIDKEVCDYHSEKY
-1004 LNKNKINEVSWI
+1004 LDENVIKKDGENEVSWI
-1016 EFIYTVKLNQML
+1016 DYIYTVKLNQML
-1028 DSKKS
+1028 DAKKY
-1033 ELIMGWEGK
+1033 ELIKEWEI
-1042 EYDRLCKDEL
+1042 E
-1052 HNNEFKPRD
+1052 EFKRKEIFKQWYKKIAKFNVFRD
-1061 KKLAYIKTFKDY
+1061 YKLSAYLADY
-1073 GLWEF
+1073 LDENTTQNAISF
-1078 LNEDSNQDTMQF
+1078 DLAAD
-1090 EMVTGTDVAD
+1090 TDVAD
-1100 EIIKRLTFEMVTGT
+1100 EIVKRLTAE
-1114 DVADEIIK
+1114 K
-1122 RLTMEDLKKSRM
+1122 LKKSRM
-1134 RKIILEEDT
+1134 RKIILERET
-1143 SSDIS
+1143 TRDILV
-1148 ITYKNNEE
+1148 TYKDNEE
-1156 IKEAVKKYLVDKAS
+1156 MKEAVKKYLVDKAP

-1200 QKAESINIGCITIF
+1200 QKVESINIGCITIF

-1221 FKNKIKGLENKP
+1221 FRNKIKGLENKT
-1233 EFIIK
+1233 EYIIK

-1250 EDKYKEKLNA
+1250 EDEYKEKLNA
-1260 KMYDKALEI
+1260 KMYDEALEI
-1269 LGDDAVN
+1269 LGDDAVD

>member
-6 ELMSLADL
+6 EIVSLADL

-25 PLLQRNYKWDVSEG
+25 PLLQRNYKWAVDWEDKEDNGVSAEKL
-39 TVNAKKLLD
+39 VSDIWNA
-48 DIIVAKRNQKN
+48 IGNREETYA
-59 EYTIGMITLYQ
+59 IGMLTFYE
-70 NKNIVQV
+70 KDNIVQI

-89 ILKAV
+89 LVKAL
-94 GKYNDF
+94 GKYNEF
-100 IRITFERDNAENK
+100 IHITFERDGENK
-113 EREDFLKTEET
+113 ERESFLKFEKVSFESL
-124 DVYAGFKSV
+124 DVIHMDKAYDKFMEG
-133 DVRHMYATYKMFK
+133 VRNNNRWPGIKDWKEDEKNKIY
-146 SYYSEY
+146 
-152 CSEGLD
+152 D
-158 NWILNH
+158 WILNH

-169 RYTENKPLQE
+169 RYTENEPLQE

-216 IYEHNEIEKYLY
+216 IHKHNEIEKYLY

-233 YNLIRVGYSEK
+233 YNLIKVGYSEK
-244 IDNRMDYIFYGV
+244 IDNRMDYIFYGI
-256 KKDIGNMQG
+256 KEDIGNMQG

-283 YEYLVCIHNI
+283 YEYLVCIRNI

-299 ETKDN
+299 EINSK
-304 LNVNEYNAVRMLY
+304 LNVNVYNAVRMLY
-317 FLNKDF
+317 FLDEQF
-323 KFFDLINFNKMY
+323 KFFNLIKFKNMY

-347 VNNKNAFMQ
+347 ANNKNAFMQ
-356 SQLFDKPIIN
+356 SQLFDKPVN
-366 DNQFIIPKQAY
+366 EDRKFTIPKSAY
-377 KEEMQGI
+377 EEEMQGI

-392 DIKVKETL
+392 DIKVKETF
-400 EILEILEILEKGKTY
+400 EIIEKGK
-415 DACERAEI
+415 
-423 KIMPTSDGG
+423 TSDGG
-432 NSELKSKDG
+432 NSELKNKDG

-450 LPEIEEI
+450 LPEIKEI

-469 SNEEGIKELLFAIS
+469 SNDEDIKELMFAIS
-483 RSYISDCLVKDKNY
+483 KSYISGFVVY
-497 EKYEIGSAARIA
+497 EKEYGRGSAARIA
-509 CYYMEQGILWDDIG
+509 HHYLKEGKFWEKIEAYEYNKNKWESNDIEKELFKEAAGISVYDKEFDDG
-523 DVSQYRLKYDYYHK
+523 NGWTGGRKYRLYKKLKEWQDKLQTEIQNDNFFVGVKNGRYFYDNK
-537 GPRDYFRIAGLLKDG
+537 
-552 DFPSGGE
+552 
-559 YGYDWCYNDRK
+559 
-570 RTIDR
+570 
-575 RLMDLGEK
+575 
-583 IKIEDFNSI
+583 KIEQ
-592 KAGEY
+592 
-597 FSTSKKLED
+597 
-606 DTDNEFLFSVIFGY
+606 DNHEEFLFSAIFGY

-640 LCAFLINQECA
+640 LCAFLINQEYA

-658 RELGTYRNILSKFK
+658 RGLDIYISILSKFK

-692 VSIKDLSASYV
+692 VDIKTLSASYV

-765 EKLTASENYKAE
+765 EILTDSENYKAE

-797 LDNEFLNKSYN
+797 LDNEFLNKAYDYN
-808 GTSGWD
+808 NGESEWN
-814 KALANK
+814 KKSANT

-877 FIKNSDFF
+877 FSRDIKNVYETVE
-885 DKVIGQNQK
+885 KNQK
-894 INEFSS
+894 INEFTEE
-900 AEFLIWFDLRC
+900 EFLLWFDLRY
-911 RDREKEE
+911 RDRVKEK
-918 YSIIKAQSYIK
+918 YSIIKTRSYIE
-929 VHNLESEFTK
+929 VHNLESKFTK

-1033 ELIMGWEGK
+1033 ELIMGWEAK
-1042 EYDRLCKDEL
+1042 EYDRLRKDEL

-1114 DVADEIIK
+1114 DVADKIVK
-1122 RLTMEDLKKSRM
+1122 KLTIEELKKTRM

-1156 IKEAVKKYLVDKAS
+1156 IKEAVKKYLVDKAP

-1185 DDFIELYKLADNNEW
+1185 NDNFIELYEPIENNKWAKIEV
-1200 QKAESINIGCITIF
+1200 INIGCIALS

-1221 FKNKIKGLENKP
+1221 FRNKIKGLENKT
-1233 EFIIK
+1233 ECIIK

-1269 LGDDAVN
+1269 LGDDAVD

>member
-25 PLLQRNYKWDVSEG
+25 PLLQRNYKWAVDWEDKEDNGVSAEKL
-39 TVNAKKLLD
+39 VSDIWNA
-48 DIIVAKRNQKN
+48 IGNREETYA
-59 EYTIGMITLYQ
+59 IGMLTFYE
-70 NKNIVQV
+70 KDNIVQI

-89 ILKAV
+89 LVKAL
-94 GKYNDF
+94 GKYNEF
-100 IRITFERDNAENK
+100 IHITFERDGENK
-113 EREDFLKTEET
+113 ERESFLKFEKVSFESL
-124 DVYAGFKSV
+124 DVIHMDKAYDKFMEG
-133 DVRHMYATYKMFK
+133 VRNNNSWPGIKDWKEDEKNEIY
-146 SYYSEY
+146 
-152 CSEGLD
+152 D
-158 NWILNH
+158 WILNH

-169 RYTENKPLQE
+169 RYTENEPLQE

-208 EEITPEMI
+208 EEITPEKI
-216 IYEHNEIEKYLY
+216 INEHNEIEKYLY

-273 GNRGEEYKKH
+273 GSRGEEYKKH
-283 YEYLVCIHNI
+283 YEYLVCIRNI
-293 LKDLYD
+293 LKNLYD

-304 LNVNEYNAVRMLY
+304 LNVNVYNAVKMLY

-323 KFFDLINFNKMY
+323 KFFDFNNMY
-335 DKKFEDRIWEEF
+335 DKKFEDRIWEKF

-366 DNQFIIPKQAY
+366 DNQFTIPESAY
-377 KEEMQGI
+377 EEEMQGI

-392 DIKVKETL
+392 DIKVKETF
-400 EILEILEILEKGKTY
+400 EIIEN
-415 DACERAEI
+415 
-423 KIMPTSDGG
+423 GG

-483 RSYISDCLVKDKNY
+483 KSYISDCLVKDKNY
-497 EKYEIGSAARIA
+497 EKYEIGSAARLVS
-509 CYYMEQGILWDDIG
+509 YYMEQGKFWEKIG
-523 DVSQYRLKYDYYHK
+523 DEKYCKNKDYYIYE
-537 GPRDYFRIAGLLKDG
+537 GPKNLFNIAGLLNNG
-552 DFPSGGE
+552 DFT
-559 YGYDWCYNDRK
+559 YGSDWIGDYRK
-570 RTIDR
+570 CCINKQ
-575 RLMDLGEK
+575 LNIWGEK
-583 IKIEDFNSI
+583 TAIEDFNSI
-592 KAGEY
+592 KTGEY

-606 DTDNEFLFSVIFGY
+606 NTDNEFLFSVIFGY

-640 LCAFLINQECA
+640 LCAFLINQEYA

-658 RELGTYRNILSKFK
+658 RELDTYRNILFKFK

-692 VSIKDLSASYV
+692 VDIKTLPASYV

-797 LDNEFLNKSYN
+797 LDNECLNKSYN
-808 GTSGWD
+808 GTNGWD
-814 KALANK
+814 KALANE

-877 FIKNSDFF
+877 FSRDIKNVYETVE
-885 DKVIGQNQK
+885 KNQK
-894 INEFSS
+894 INEFTEE
-900 AEFLIWFDLRC
+900 EFLLWFDLRY

-918 YSIIKAQSYIK
+918 YSIIKARSYIE
-929 VHNLESEFTK
+929 VHNLESKFTK
-939 GYMYYLILLSVYYEK
+939 DYMHYIILWSVYYEK
-954 VKKQTEAVKYIL
+954 AKKQTEAVKYIL
-966 QKCHTYWDKGY
+966 QKCHSYWNEGY
-977 LQVELLAELFGYK
+977 LRVELLVEFFGNK
-990 EIDKEVCDYYSEEY
+990 DIDKEVCDYHSEKY
-1004 LNKNKINEVSWI
+1004 LDENVIKKDGENEVSWI
-1016 EFIYTVKLNQML
+1016 DYIYTVKLNQML
-1028 DSKKS
+1028 DAKKY
-1033 ELIMGWEGK
+1033 ELIKEWEI
-1042 EYDRLCKDEL
+1042 E
-1052 HNNEFKPRD
+1052 EFKRKEIFKQWYKKIAKFNVFRD
-1061 KKLAYIKTFKDY
+1061 YKLSAYLADY
-1073 GLWEF
+1073 LYE
-1078 LNEDSNQDTMQF
+1078 NTTQDAISF
-1090 EMVTGTDVAD
+1090 DFATGIEVAD
-1100 EIIKRLTFEMVTGT
+1100 EIVKRLK
-1114 DVADEIIK
+1114 I
-1122 RLTMEDLKKSRM
+1122 EDLKKSRM
-1134 RKIILEEDT
+1134 RKIIFQEET
-1143 SSDIS
+1143 TRDILV
-1148 ITYKNNEE
+1148 TYKNNEE
-1156 IKEAVKKYLVDKAS
+1156 MKEAVKKYLVDKAL

-1221 FKNKIKGLENKP
+1221 FRNKIKGLENKT
-1233 EFIIK
+1233 EYIIK

-1245 TGKLS
+1245 AGKLS
-1250 EDKYKEKLNA
+1250 EDEYKEKLND

-1269 LGDDAVN
+1269 LGDDAVD

>member
-1 MQTSS
+1 MKTSS

-48 DIIVAKRNQKN
+48 DIIVAKRNPEN

-146 SYYSEY
+146 SYDSEY
-152 CSEGLD
+152 CLEGLD
-158 NWILNH
+158 DWILNH

-169 RYTENKPLQE
+169 RYTENEPLQE

-208 EEITPEMI
+208 EEITPEKI
-216 IYEHNEIEKYLY
+216 IHKHNEIEKYLY

-244 IDNRMDYIFYGV
+244 IDNRMDYIFYGI
-256 KKDIGNMQG
+256 KEDIGNMQDY
-265 HYESIDKS
+265 YESIDKS
-273 GNRGEEYKKH
+273 ENRGEEYKKH
-283 YEYLVCIHNI
+283 YEYLVCIRNI

-299 ETKDN
+299 EINSK
-304 LNVNEYNAVRMLY
+304 LNVNVYNAVRMLY
-317 FLNKDF
+317 FLYEQF
-323 KFFDLINFNKMY
+323 KFFNLINFKDM
-335 DKKFEDRIWEEF
+335 DGKKFEDRIWEEF
-347 VNNKNAFMQ
+347 ANNKNAFMQ
-356 SQLFDKPIIN
+356 SQLFDKPVN
-366 DNQFIIPKQAY
+366 EDRKFTIPKSAY
-377 KEEMQGI
+377 EEEMQGI

-392 DIKVKETL
+392 DIKVKETF
-400 EILEILEILEKGKTY
+400 EIIEKGK
-415 DACERAEI
+415 
-423 KIMPTSDGG
+423 TSDGG
-432 NSELKSKDG
+432 NSELKNKDG

-450 LPEIEEI
+450 LPEIKEI
-457 IVPTIQRDYTLG
+457 IIPTIQRDYTLG
-469 SNEEGIKELLFAIS
+469 SNDEDIKELLFAIS
-483 RSYISDCLVKDKNY
+483 KSYISDCLVKDKNY
-497 EKYEIGSAARIA
+497 KKYEIGSAVRLVS
-509 CYYMEQGILWDDIG
+509 YYMEQGKFWEKIG
-523 DVSQYRLKYDYYHK
+523 DEEYRKNKDYYIYE
-537 GPRDYFRIAGLLKDG
+537 GPKDLFNIAGLLNNG
-552 DFPSGGE
+552 DFP
-559 YGYDWCYNDRK
+559 YGSDWIGDYRK
-570 RTIDR
+570 CCINKQVNIWC
-575 RLMDLGEK
+575 EK
-583 IKIEDFNSI
+583 TAIEDCNSI

-620 LNDGK
+620 LNNGK

-640 LCAFLINQECA
+640 LCAFLINREYA

-658 RELGTYRNILSKFK
+658 RELDTYRNILSKFK

-692 VSIKDLSASYV
+692 VSIKVLSASYV

-709 SIVNMLKIYQEYNNN
+709 SIVNMLKIYEDYDNG
-724 YGKRIMSFTL
+724 YGARIMSFTL

-777 LVYLLSTKFGAL
+777 LVYLLSTKFSTL

-808 GTSGWD
+808 EASGWD
-814 KALANK
+814 KELANR
-820 AEENEIK
+820 AEEKEIK
-827 IIHWC
+827 VIHWC

-877 FIKNSDFF
+877 FSRDIKNVYETVE
-885 DKVIGQNQK
+885 KNQK
-894 INEFSS
+894 INEFTEE
-900 AEFLIWFDLRC
+900 EFLLWFDLRY
-911 RDREKEE
+911 RDRVKEK
-918 YSIIKAQSYIK
+918 YRIIKMRSYIE

-966 QKCHTYWDKGY
+966 QKCHSYWNEGY
-977 LQVELLAELFGYK
+977 LRVELLVEFFGNK
-990 EIDKEVCDYYSEEY
+990 DIDKEVCDYYSEEY

-1016 EFIYTVKLNQML
+1016 EFIYTVKMNQML

-1033 ELIMGWEGK
+1033 ELIMVWEVK

-1078 LNEDSNQDTMQF
+1078 LNEDSNQDTMQ
-1090 EMVTGTDVAD
+1090 
-1100 EIIKRLTFEMVTGT
+1100 FEMVTGT

-1185 DDFIELYKLADNNEW
+1185 DDFIELYKLAYNNEW
-1200 QKAESINIGCITIF
+1200 QKAESINIGCIALS

-1221 FKNKIKGLENKP
+1221 FKNKIKKLENRP
-1233 EFIIK
+1233 ECMIK

-1250 EDKYKEKLNA
+1250 EDEYKEKLND

-1269 LGDDAVN
+1269 LGDDAVD

>member
-48 DIIVAKRNQKN
+48 DIIVAKRNQEN

-146 SYYSEY
+146 SYDSEY

-158 NWILNH
+158 DWILNH

-169 RYTENKPLQE
+169 RYTENEPLQE

-304 LNVNEYNAVRMLY
+304 LNVNVYNAVKMLY
-317 FLNKDF
+317 FLNKGF
-323 KFFDLINFNKMY
+323 KFFDFNNMY

-347 VNNKNAFMQ
+347 ANNKNAFMQ
-356 SQLFDKPIIN
+356 SQLFDKPII
-366 DNQFIIPKQAY
+366 DDSQFIIPKQAY

-400 EILEILEILEKGKTY
+400 EILEI
-415 DACERAEI
+415 
-423 KIMPTSDGG
+423 SDGG

-450 LPEIEEI
+450 MPEIKEI

-469 SNEEGIKELLFAIS
+469 SNDKGIKELLFAIS
-483 RSYISDCLVKDKNY
+483 KSYISGFVVY
-497 EKYEIGSAARIA
+497 EKEYGRGSAARIA
-509 CYYMEQGILWDDIG
+509 HHY
-523 DVSQYRLKYDYYHK
+523 LKEGK
-537 GPRDYFRIAGLLKDG
+537 F
-552 DFPSGGE
+552 
-559 YGYDWCYNDRK
+559 W
-570 RTIDR
+570 
-575 RLMDLGEK
+575 EK
-583 IKIEDFNSI
+583 IEAYEYNKNKWESNDIEKELFKEAAGISVYDKEFDDGNGWTGCRKYWLYRKLKEWQDKLQTEIQNDNFFVGVKNGRYFYDNKKIEQ
-592 KAGEY
+592 
-597 FSTSKKLED
+597 
-606 DTDNEFLFSVIFGY
+606 DNHEEFLFSVIFGY

-640 LCAFLINQECA
+640 LCAFLINQEYA

-658 RELGTYRNILSKFK
+658 RELDTYGSILFKFK

-855 WVGESFAEEVISTV
+855 WIGESFAEEVISTV

-877 FIKNSDFF
+877 FSRDLKDVY
-885 DKVIGQNQK
+885 KTVEKNQK
-894 INEFSS
+894 INEFTEE
-900 AEFLIWFDLRC
+900 EFLLWFDLRY

-918 YSIIKAQSYIK
+918 YSIIKTQSYIE

-939 GYMYYLILLSVYYEK
+939 EYMHYIILWSVYYEK
-954 VKKQTEAVKYIL
+954 AKKQTEAVKYIL
-966 QKCHTYWDKGY
+966 QKCHSYWNEGY
-977 LQVELLAELFGYK
+977 LRVELLVEFFGNK
-990 EIDKEVCDYYSEEY
+990 DIDKEVCDYHSEKY
-1004 LNKNKINEVSWI
+1004 LDENVIKKDGENEVSWI
-1016 EFIYTVKLNQML
+1016 DYIYTVKLNQML
-1028 DSKKS
+1028 DAKKY
-1033 ELIMGWEGK
+1033 ELIKEWEI
-1042 EYDRLCKDEL
+1042 E
-1052 HNNEFKPRD
+1052 EFKRKEIFKQWYKKIAKFNVFRD
-1061 KKLAYIKTFKDY
+1061 YKLSAYLADY
-1073 GLWEF
+1073 LDENTTQNAISF
-1078 LNEDSNQDTMQF
+1078 DLAAD
-1090 EMVTGTDVAD
+1090 TDVAD
-1100 EIIKRLTFEMVTGT
+1100 EIVKRLTAE
-1114 DVADEIIK
+1114 K
-1122 RLTMEDLKKSRM
+1122 LKKSRM
-1134 RKIILEEDT
+1134 RKIILERET
-1143 SSDIS
+1143 TRDILV
-1148 ITYKNNEE
+1148 TYKDNEE
-1156 IKEAVKKYLVDKAS
+1156 MKEAVKKYLVDKAP

-1200 QKAESINIGCITIF
+1200 QKVESINIGCITIF

-1221 FKNKIKGLENKP
+1221 FRNKIKGLENKT
-1233 EFIIK
+1233 EYIIK

-1250 EDKYKEKLNA
+1250 EDEYKEKLNA
-1260 KMYDKALEI
+1260 KMYDEALEI
-1269 LGDDAVN
+1269 LGDDAVD

>member
-1 MQTSS
+1 M
-6 ELMSLADL
+6 
-14 VNDLKDKEVVI
+14 
-25 PLLQRNYKWDVSEG
+25 
-39 TVNAKKLLD
+39 
-48 DIIVAKRNQKN
+48 
-59 EYTIGMITLYQ
+59 
-70 NKNIVQV
+70 
-77 IDGQQRLITLSL
+77 
-89 ILKAV
+89 

-146 SYYSEY
+146 SYDSEY

-158 NWILNH
+158 DWILNH

-169 RYTENKPLQE
+169 RYTENEPLQE

-304 LNVNEYNAVRMLY
+304 LNVNVYNAVKMLY
-317 FLNKDF
+317 FLNKGF
-323 KFFDLINFNKMY
+323 KFFDFNNMY

-347 VNNKNAFMQ
+347 ANNKNAFMQ
-356 SQLFDKPIIN
+356 SQLFDKPII
-366 DNQFIIPKQAY
+366 DDSQFIIPKQAY

-400 EILEILEILEKGKTY
+400 EILEI
-415 DACERAEI
+415 
-423 KIMPTSDGG
+423 SDGG

-450 LPEIEEI
+450 MPEIKEI

-469 SNEEGIKELLFAIS
+469 SNDKGIKELLFAIS
-483 RSYISDCLVKDKNY
+483 KSYISGFVVY
-497 EKYEIGSAARIA
+497 EKEYGRGSAARIA
-509 CYYMEQGILWDDIG
+509 HHY
-523 DVSQYRLKYDYYHK
+523 LKEGK
-537 GPRDYFRIAGLLKDG
+537 F
-552 DFPSGGE
+552 
-559 YGYDWCYNDRK
+559 W
-570 RTIDR
+570 
-575 RLMDLGEK
+575 EK
-583 IKIEDFNSI
+583 IEAYEYNKNKWESNDIEKELFKEAAGISVYDKEFDDGNGWTGCRKYWLYRKLKEWQDKLQTEIQNDNFFVGVKNGRYFYDNKKIEQ
-592 KAGEY
+592 
-597 FSTSKKLED
+597 
-606 DTDNEFLFSVIFGY
+606 DNHEEFLFSVIFGY

-640 LCAFLINQECA
+640 LCAFLINQEYA

-658 RELGTYRNILSKFK
+658 RELDTYGSILFKFK

-855 WVGESFAEEVISTV
+855 WIGESFAEEVISTV

-877 FIKNSDFF
+877 FSRDLKDVY
-885 DKVIGQNQK
+885 KTVEKNQK
-894 INEFSS
+894 INEFTEE
-900 AEFLIWFDLRC
+900 EFLLWFDLRY

-918 YSIIKAQSYIK
+918 YSIIKTQSYIE

-939 GYMYYLILLSVYYEK
+939 EYMHYIILWSVYYEK
-954 VKKQTEAVKYIL
+954 AKKQTEAVKYIL
-966 QKCHTYWDKGY
+966 QKCHSYWNEGY
-977 LQVELLAELFGYK
+977 LRVELLVEFFGNK
-990 EIDKEVCDYYSEEY
+990 DIDKEVCDYHSEKY
-1004 LNKNKINEVSWI
+1004 LDENVIKKDGENEVSWI
-1016 EFIYTVKLNQML
+1016 DYIYTVKLNQML
-1028 DSKKS
+1028 DAKKY
-1033 ELIMGWEGK
+1033 ELIKEWEI
-1042 EYDRLCKDEL
+1042 E
-1052 HNNEFKPRD
+1052 EFKRKEIFKQWYKKIAKFNVFRD
-1061 KKLAYIKTFKDY
+1061 YKLSAYLADY
-1073 GLWEF
+1073 LDENTTQNAISF
-1078 LNEDSNQDTMQF
+1078 DLAAD
-1090 EMVTGTDVAD
+1090 TDVAD
-1100 EIIKRLTFEMVTGT
+1100 EIVKRLTAE
-1114 DVADEIIK
+1114 K
-1122 RLTMEDLKKSRM
+1122 LKKSRM
-1134 RKIILEEDT
+1134 RKIILERET
-1143 SSDIS
+1143 TRDILV
-1148 ITYKNNEE
+1148 TYKDNEE
-1156 IKEAVKKYLVDKAS
+1156 MKEAVKKYLVDKAP

-1200 QKAESINIGCITIF
+1200 QKVESINIGCITIF

-1221 FKNKIKGLENKP
+1221 FRNKIKGLENKT
-1233 EFIIK
+1233 EYIIK

-1250 EDKYKEKLNA
+1250 EDEYKEKLNA
-1260 KMYDKALEI
+1260 KMYDEALEI
-1269 LGDDAVN
+1269 LGDDAVD

>member
-6 ELMSLADL
+6 EIVSLADL

-25 PLLQRNYKWDVSEG
+25 PLLQRNYKWAVDWEDKEDNGVSAEKL
-39 TVNAKKLLD
+39 VSDIWNA
-48 DIIVAKRNQKN
+48 IGNREETYA
-59 EYTIGMITLYQ
+59 IGMLTFYE
-70 NKNIVQV
+70 KDNIVQI

-89 ILKAV
+89 LVKAL
-94 GKYNDF
+94 GKYNEF
-100 IRITFERDNAENK
+100 IHITFERDGENK
-113 EREDFLKTEET
+113 ERESFLKFEKVSFESL
-124 DVYAGFKSV
+124 DVIHMDKAYDKFMEG
-133 DVRHMYATYKMFK
+133 VRNNNRWPGIKDWKEDEKNKIY
-146 SYYSEY
+146 
-152 CSEGLD
+152 D
-158 NWILNH
+158 WILNH

-169 RYTENKPLQE
+169 RYTENEPLQE

-216 IYEHNEIEKYLY
+216 IHKHNEIEKYLY

-244 IDNRMDYIFYGV
+244 IDNRMDYIFYGI
-256 KKDIGNMQG
+256 KEDIGNMQG

-283 YEYLVCIHNI
+283 YEYLVCIRNI

-304 LNVNEYNAVRMLY
+304 LNVNVYNAVKMLY
-317 FLNKDF
+317 FLNDNF
-323 KFFDLINFNKMY
+323 NFFDLIKFNNMY

-347 VNNKNAFMQ
+347 ANNKNAFMQ
-356 SQLFDKPIIN
+356 SQLFDKPVN
-366 DNQFIIPKQAY
+366 EDRKFTIPKSAY
-377 KEEMQGI
+377 EEEMQGI
-384 SKDIEELF
+384 SKDIEKLF
-392 DIKVKETL
+392 DIKVKETF
-400 EILEILEILEKGKTY
+400 EIIEKGK
-415 DACERAEI
+415 
-423 KIMPTSDGG
+423 TSDGG
-432 NSELKSKDG
+432 NSELKNKDG

-450 LPEIEEI
+450 LPEIKEI

-469 SNEEGIKELLFAIS
+469 SNDEDIKELMFAIS
-483 RSYISDCLVKDKNY
+483 KSYISGFVVY
-497 EKYEIGSAARIA
+497 EKEYGRGSAARIA
-509 CYYMEQGILWDDIG
+509 HHYLKEGKFWEKIEAYEYNKNKWESNDIEKELFKEAAGISVYDKEFDDG
-523 DVSQYRLKYDYYHK
+523 NGWTGGRKYRLYKKLKEWQDKLQTEIQNDNFFVGVKNGRYFYDNK
-537 GPRDYFRIAGLLKDG
+537 
-552 DFPSGGE
+552 
-559 YGYDWCYNDRK
+559 
-570 RTIDR
+570 
-575 RLMDLGEK
+575 
-583 IKIEDFNSI
+583 KIEQ
-592 KAGEY
+592 
-597 FSTSKKLED
+597 
-606 DTDNEFLFSVIFGY
+606 DNHEEFLFSAIFGY

-640 LCAFLINQECA
+640 LCAFLINQEYA

-658 RELGTYRNILSKFK
+658 RGLDIYISILSKFK

-692 VSIKDLSASYV
+692 VDIKTLSASYV

-765 EKLTASENYKAE
+765 EILTDSENYKAE

-797 LDNEFLNKSYN
+797 LDNEFLNKAYDYN
-808 GTSGWD
+808 NGESEWN
-814 KALANK
+814 KKSANT

-877 FIKNSDFF
+877 FSRDIKNVYETVE
-885 DKVIGQNQK
+885 KNQK
-894 INEFSS
+894 INEFTEE
-900 AEFLIWFDLRC
+900 EFLLWFDLRY
-911 RDREKEE
+911 RDRVKEK
-918 YSIIKAQSYIK
+918 YSIIKTRSYIE
-929 VHNLESEFTK
+929 VHNLESKFTK

-966 QKCHTYWDKGY
+966 QKCHSYWNEGY
-977 LQVELLAELFGYK
+977 LRVELLVEFFGNK
-990 EIDKEVCDYYSEEY
+990 DIDKEVCDYHSEKY
-1004 LNKNKINEVSWI
+1004 LDENVIKKDGENEVSWI
-1016 EFIYTVKLNQML
+1016 DYIYTVKLNQML
-1028 DSKKS
+1028 DAKKY
-1033 ELIMGWEGK
+1033 ELIKEWEI
-1042 EYDRLCKDEL
+1042 E
-1052 HNNEFKPRD
+1052 EFKRKEIFKQWYKKIAKFNVFRD
-1061 KKLAYIKTFKDY
+1061 YKLSAYLADY
-1073 GLWEF
+1073 LDENTTQNAISF
-1078 LNEDSNQDTMQF
+1078 DLAAD
-1090 EMVTGTDVAD
+1090 TDVAD
-1100 EIIKRLTFEMVTGT
+1100 EIVKRLTAE
-1114 DVADEIIK
+1114 K
-1122 RLTMEDLKKSRM
+1122 LKKSRM
-1134 RKIILEEDT
+1134 RKIILERET
-1143 SSDIS
+1143 TRDILV
-1148 ITYKNNEE
+1148 TYKDNEE
-1156 IKEAVKKYLVDKAS
+1156 MKEAVKKYLVDKAP

-1200 QKAESINIGCITIF
+1200 QKVESINIGCITIF

-1221 FKNKIKGLENKP
+1221 FRNKIKGLENKT
-1233 EFIIK
+1233 EYIIK

-1250 EDKYKEKLNA
+1250 EDEYKEKLNA
-1260 KMYDKALEI
+1260 KMYDEALEI
-1269 LGDDAVN
+1269 LGDDAVD

>member
-6 ELMSLADL
+6 EIVSLADL

-25 PLLQRNYKWDVSEG
+25 PLLQRNYKWAVDWEDKEDNGVSAEKL
-39 TVNAKKLLD
+39 VSDIWNA
-48 DIIVAKRNQKN
+48 IGNREETYA
-59 EYTIGMITLYQ
+59 IGMLTFYE
-70 NKNIVQV
+70 KDNIVQI

-89 ILKAV
+89 LVKAL
-94 GKYNDF
+94 GKYNEF
-100 IRITFERDNAENK
+100 IHITFERDGENK
-113 EREDFLKTEET
+113 ERESFLKFEKVSFESL
-124 DVYAGFKSV
+124 DVIHMDKAYDKFMEG
-133 DVRHMYATYKMFK
+133 VRNNNRWPGIKDWKEDEKNKIY
-146 SYYSEY
+146 
-152 CSEGLD
+152 D
-158 NWILNH
+158 WILNH

-169 RYTENKPLQE
+169 RYTENEPLQE

-216 IYEHNEIEKYLY
+216 IHKHNEIEKYLY

-233 YNLIRVGYSEK
+233 YNLIKVGYSEK
-244 IDNRMDYIFYGV
+244 IDNRMDYIFYGI
-256 KKDIGNMQG
+256 KEDIGNMQDY
-265 HYESIDKS
+265 YESIDKS
-273 GNRGEEYKKH
+273 ENRGEEYKKH
-283 YEYLVCIHNI
+283 YEYLVCIRNI

-299 ETKDN
+299 EINSK
-304 LNVNEYNAVRMLY
+304 LNVNVYNAVRMLY
-317 FLNKDF
+317 FLDEQF
-323 KFFDLINFNKMY
+323 KFFNLIKFKNM
-335 DKKFEDRIWEEF
+335 DGKKFEDRIWEKF
-347 VNNKNAFMQ
+347 ANNKNAFMQ
-356 SQLFDKPIIN
+356 SQLFDETITEDRK
-366 DNQFIIPKQAY
+366 FTIPKTAY

-384 SKDIEELF
+384 SKDIKELF

-400 EILEILEILEKGKTY
+400 EIIEKGK
-415 DACERAEI
+415 
-423 KIMPTSDGG
+423 TSDGG
-432 NSELKSKDG
+432 NSELKNKDG

-483 RSYISDCLVKDKNY
+483 KSYISDCLVKDKNY

-559 YGYDWCYNDRK
+559 YGSDWCNSIINDRK
-570 RTIDR
+570 KTIDR
-575 RLMDLGEK
+575 RLRDLGEK

-620 LNDGK
+620 LNNGK

-640 LCAFLINQECA
+640 LCAFLINREYA

-658 RELGTYRNILSKFK
+658 RELDTYRNILFKFK

-692 VSIKDLSASYV
+692 VDIKTLPASYV

-709 SIVNMLKIYQEYNNN
+709 SIVNMLKIYEDYDNG
-724 YGKRIMSFTL
+724 YGARIMSFTL

-777 LVYLLSTKFGAL
+777 LVYLLSTKFSTL

-808 GTSGWD
+808 EASGWD
-814 KALANK
+814 KELANR
-820 AEENEIK
+820 AEEKEIK
-827 IIHWC
+827 VIHWC

-877 FIKNSDFF
+877 FSRDIKNVYETVE
-885 DKVIGQNQK
+885 KNQK
-894 INEFSS
+894 INEFTEE
-900 AEFLIWFDLRC
+900 EFLLWFDLRY
-911 RDREKEE
+911 RDRVKEK
-918 YSIIKAQSYIK
+918 YRIIKMRSYIE

-966 QKCHTYWDKGY
+966 QKCHSYWNEGY
-977 LQVELLAELFGYK
+977 LRVELLVEFFGNK
-990 EIDKEVCDYYSEEY
+990 DIDKEVCDYYSEEY

-1016 EFIYTVKLNQML
+1016 EFIYTVKMNQML

-1033 ELIMGWEGK
+1033 ELIMGWEVK

-1078 LNEDSNQDTMQF
+1078 LNEDSNQDTMQ
-1090 EMVTGTDVAD
+1090 
-1100 EIIKRLTFEMVTGT
+1100 FEMVTGT

-1185 DDFIELYKLADNNEW
+1185 DDFIELYKLAYNNEW
-1200 QKAESINIGCITIF
+1200 QKAESINIGCIALS

-1221 FKNKIKGLENKP
+1221 FKNKIKKLENRP
-1233 EFIIK
+1233 ECMIK

-1250 EDKYKEKLNA
+1250 EDEYKEKLND

-1269 LGDDAVN
+1269 LGDDAVD

>member
-6 ELMSLADL
+6 EIVSLADL

-48 DIIVAKRNQKN
+48 DIIVAKRNQEN

-100 IRITFERDNAENK
+100 IQITFERDNTENK

-124 DVYAGFKSV
+124 DDYAGFKSV

-152 CSEGLD
+152 CLEGLD
-158 NWILNH
+158 DWILKH

-169 RYTENKPLQE
+169 RYTENEPLQE

-208 EEITPEMI
+208 EEITPEKI
-216 IYEHNEIEKYLY
+216 IHKHNEIEKYLY

-323 KFFDLINFNKMY
+323 KFFDLINFNNMH
-335 DKKFEDRIWEEF
+335 DKKIEDIICEEF

-356 SQLFDKPIIN
+356 SQLSDETIT
-366 DNQFIIPKQAY
+366 DDRQFIIPKSAY
-377 KEEMQGI
+377 EEEMQGI

-392 DIKVKETL
+392 DIKMKEAL
-400 EILEILEILEKGKTY
+400 EIIEKGKTY
-415 DACERAEI
+415 DVCERAEI

-432 NSELKSKDG
+432 NSELKNKDG

-483 RSYISDCLVKDKNY
+483 KSYISDCLVKDKNY

-523 DVSQYRLKYDYYHK
+523 DVSQYRLKYDYYYK
-537 GPRDYFRIAGLLKDG
+537 GPHDYFRIAGLLKDG

-559 YGYDWCYNDRK
+559 YGSDWCNSIINDRK
-570 RTIDR
+570 KTIDR

-620 LNDGK
+620 LNNGK

-640 LCAFLINQECA
+640 LCAFLINQEYA

-658 RELGTYRNILSKFK
+658 RELDTYRNILSKFK

-677 KANELLHRILDANDS
+677 KANELLHRILGANDS
-692 VSIKDLSASYV
+692 VSIKVLSASYV

-709 SIVNMLKIYQEYNNN
+709 SIVNMLKIYQEYNND

-765 EKLTASENYKAE
+765 EILSDSENYKAE
-777 LVYLLSTKFGAL
+777 LVYLLSTKFSAL
-789 FDLDWKYQ
+789 FDLDWKYK
-797 LDNEFLNKSYN
+797 LDNEFLNKAYDYN
-808 GTSGWD
+808 NGESEWN
-814 KALANK
+814 KKSANT
-820 AEENEIK
+820 AEEREIK

-832 FKMACMEFGKEIGEI
+832 FKMACMEFGKEIGKI
-847 KDARNRLR
+847 KNARNRLR
-855 WVGESFAEEVISTV
+855 WIGESFAEEVISTV

-877 FIKNSDFF
+877 FIKKSDFF
-885 DKVIGQNQK
+885 DKIIKIIGQNQK

-900 AEFLIWFDLRC
+900 AEFLLWFDLRY

-918 YSIIKAQSYIK
+918 YSIIKARSYIE

-939 GYMYYLILLSVYYEK
+939 AYMHYLILLSVYYEK
-954 VKKQTEAVKYIL
+954 VENQTEAVKNQTEAVKYIL

-1033 ELIMGWEGK
+1033 ELIMGWEFK
-1042 EYDRLCKDEL
+1042 EYNRLCKDEL

-1090 EMVTGTDVAD
+1090 EMVTGTDVTD
-1100 EIIKRLTFEMVTGT
+1100 EIIKRLTAE
-1114 DVADEIIK
+1114 E
-1122 RLTMEDLKKSRM
+1122 LKKSRM

-1143 SSDIS
+1143 SSDILV
-1148 ITYKNNEE
+1148 TYKNNEE
-1156 IKEAVKKYLVDKAS
+1156 IKEAVKKYLVDKAQ

-1221 FKNKIKGLENKP
+1221 FKNKIKGLNKT
-1233 EFIIK
+1233 ECIIK
-1238 FNWWEYK
+1238 FDWWEYK

-1250 EDKYKEKLNA
+1250 EDGYKEKLNDN
-1260 KMYDKALEI
+1260 MYDKALEI
-1269 LGDDAVN
+1269 LGDDAVD

>member
-25 PLLQRNYKWDVSEG
+25 PLLQRNYKWDVNWKDKEDDGVSAEKL
-39 TVNAKKLLD
+39 VSDIWNA
-48 DIIVAKRNQKN
+48 IGNREETYA
-59 EYTIGMITLYQ
+59 IGMLTFYE
-70 NKNIVQV
+70 KDNIVQI
-77 IDGQQRLITLSL
+77 IDGQQRLIKLSL
-89 ILKAV
+89 LVKAL
-94 GKYNDF
+94 GKYNEF
-100 IRITFERDNAENK
+100 IHIIFERDDENK
-113 EREDFLKTEET
+113 ERESFLKFEKVPSFE
-124 DVYAGFKSV
+124 SL
-133 DVRHMYATYKMFK
+133 DVRHMYKAYYKFM
-146 SYYSEY
+146 
-152 CSEGLD
+152 EGVRNNNNWSGIKD
-158 NWILNH
+158 WEEDDKHEIYDWILNH

-169 RYTENKPLQE
+169 RYTENEPLQE

-208 EEITPEMI
+208 EEITPEKI
-216 IYEHNEIEKYLY
+216 IHKHNEIEKYLY
-228 TNENI
+228 TSENI

-304 LNVNEYNAVRMLY
+304 LNVNVYNAVKMLY
-317 FLNKDF
+317 FLNKGF
-323 KFFDLINFNKMY
+323 KFFDFNNMY

-347 VNNKNAFMQ
+347 ANNKNAFMQ
-356 SQLFDKPIIN
+356 SQLFDKPII
-366 DNQFIIPKQAY
+366 DDSQFIIPKQAY

-400 EILEILEILEKGKTY
+400 EILEI
-415 DACERAEI
+415 
-423 KIMPTSDGG
+423 SDGG

-450 LPEIEEI
+450 MPEIKEI

-469 SNEEGIKELLFAIS
+469 SNDKGIKELLFAIS
-483 RSYISDCLVKDKNY
+483 KSYISGFVVY
-497 EKYEIGSAARIA
+497 EKEYERGSAARIA
-509 CYYMEQGILWDDIG
+509 HHY
-523 DVSQYRLKYDYYHK
+523 LKEGK
-537 GPRDYFRIAGLLKDG
+537 F
-552 DFPSGGE
+552 
-559 YGYDWCYNDRK
+559 W
-570 RTIDR
+570 
-575 RLMDLGEK
+575 EK
-583 IKIEDFNSI
+583 IEAYKYNKNKWESNDIEKELFKEAAGISVYDKEFDDGNGWTGCRKDWLYIKLKEWQDKLQTEIQNDNFFVGVKNGRYFYDNKKIEQ
-592 KAGEY
+592 
-597 FSTSKKLED
+597 
-606 DTDNEFLFSVIFGY
+606 DNHEEFLFSVIFGY
-620 LNDGK
+620 LNNGK

-640 LCAFLINQECA
+640 LCAFLINREYA

-658 RELGTYRNILSKFK
+658 RELDTYRNILFKFK

-709 SIVNMLKIYQEYNNN
+709 SIVNMLKIYQEFNND

-777 LVYLLSTKFGAL
+777 LVYFLSTKFSSL
-789 FDLDWKYQ
+789 FDSDWKYQ
-797 LDNEFLNKSYN
+797 LDNDFLNKSYDGDGEWN
-808 GTSGWD
+808 KNS
-814 KALANK
+814 AND
-820 AEENEIK
+820 AEKKEIK

-855 WVGESFAEEVISTV
+855 WIGESFAEEVISIV

-877 FIKNSDFF
+877 FSRDLKDVY
-885 DKVIGQNQK
+885 KTVEKNQK
-894 INEFSS
+894 INEFNEE
-900 AEFLIWFDLRC
+900 EFLLWFDLRY

-918 YSIIKAQSYIK
+918 YSIIKTRSYIK

-939 GYMYYLILLSVYYEK
+939 AYMHYLILLSVYYEK
-954 VKKQTEAVKYIL
+954 VENQTEAVKYIL

-990 EIDKEVCDYYSEEY
+990 EIDKEVCDYYSEKY
-1004 LNKNKINEVSWI
+1004 LDGNAIKEDEENEVSWI
-1016 EFIYTVKLNQML
+1016 EYIYTVKLNQIL
-1028 DSKKS
+1028 DVKKY
-1033 ELIMGWEGK
+1033 ELIKEWEI
-1042 EYDRLCKDEL
+1042 E
-1052 HNNEFKPRD
+1052 EFKIKKVFNQWYKKIAKFNVFRD
-1061 KKLAYIKTFKDY
+1061 CKLSVHLNDY
-1073 GLWEF
+1073 
-1078 LNEDSNQDTMQF
+1078 LNKDSNQVTIQF
-1090 EMVTGTDVAD
+1090 DIYTGVDIAD
-1100 EIIKRLTFEMVTGT
+1100 KIVKKLTT
-1114 DVADEIIK
+1114 
-1122 RLTMEDLKKSRM
+1122 EDLKKSRM
-1134 RKIILEEDT
+1134 RKIIFQEDT
-1143 SSDIS
+1143 PSNIS
-1148 ITYKNNEE
+1148 IKYDNNEE
-1156 IKEAVKKYLVDKAS
+1156 IKEIVKKYLLDKAQS
-1170 KELMDEIKE
+1170 ELMNKIVE

-1185 DDFIELYKLADNNEW
+1185 NGNFIELYELLGNNKWAKIEVI
-1200 QKAESINIGCITIF
+1200 KIGCIALS
-1214 LDEVSEE
+1214 LDEVQEE
-1221 FKNKIKGLENKP
+1221 FKNKLKGLDNKP
-1233 EFIIK
+1233 ECIIK

-1245 TGKLS
+1245 IGKLS
-1250 EDKYKEKLNA
+1250 EDEYKEKLND
-1260 KMYDKALEI
+1260 KMYDEALKI
-1269 LGDDAVN
+1269 LGDDAVD

>member
-48 DIIVAKRNQKN
+48 DIIVAKRNQEN

-146 SYYSEY
+146 SYDSEY

-158 NWILNH
+158 DWILNH

-169 RYTENKPLQE
+169 RYTENEPLQE

-304 LNVNEYNAVRMLY
+304 LNVNVYNAVKMLY
-317 FLNKDF
+317 FLNKGF
-323 KFFDLINFNKMY
+323 KFFDFNNMY

-347 VNNKNAFMQ
+347 ANNKNAFMQ
-356 SQLFDKPIIN
+356 SQLFDKPII
-366 DNQFIIPKQAY
+366 DDSQFIIPKQAY

-400 EILEILEILEKGKTY
+400 EILEI
-415 DACERAEI
+415 
-423 KIMPTSDGG
+423 SDGG

-450 LPEIEEI
+450 MPEIKEI

-469 SNEEGIKELLFAIS
+469 SNDKGIKELLFAIS
-483 RSYISDCLVKDKNY
+483 KSYISGFVVY
-497 EKYEIGSAARIA
+497 EKEYGRGSAARIA
-509 CYYMEQGILWDDIG
+509 HHY
-523 DVSQYRLKYDYYHK
+523 LKEGK
-537 GPRDYFRIAGLLKDG
+537 F
-552 DFPSGGE
+552 
-559 YGYDWCYNDRK
+559 W
-570 RTIDR
+570 
-575 RLMDLGEK
+575 EK
-583 IKIEDFNSI
+583 IEAYEYNKNKWESNDIEKELFKEAAGISVYDKEFDDGNGWTGCRKYWLYRKLKEWQDKLQTEIQNDNFFVGVKNGRYFYDNKKIEQ
-592 KAGEY
+592 
-597 FSTSKKLED
+597 
-606 DTDNEFLFSVIFGY
+606 DNHEEFLFSVIFGY

-640 LCAFLINQECA
+640 LCAFLINQEYA

-658 RELGTYRNILSKFK
+658 RELDTYGSILFKFK

-855 WVGESFAEEVISTV
+855 WIGESFAEEVISTV

-877 FIKNSDFF
+877 FSRDIKNVYETVE
-885 DKVIGQNQK
+885 KNQK
-894 INEFSS
+894 INEFTEE
-900 AEFLIWFDLRC
+900 EFLLWFDLRY

-918 YSIIKAQSYIK
+918 YSIIKARSYIE
-929 VHNLESEFTK
+929 VHNLESKFTK
-939 GYMYYLILLSVYYEK
+939 DYMHYIILWSVYYEK
-954 VKKQTEAVKYIL
+954 AKKQTEAVKYIL

-977 LQVELLAELFGYK
+977 LRVELLAELFGNK
-990 EIDKEVCDYYSEEY
+990 DIDKEVCDYHSEKY
-1004 LNKNKINEVSWI
+1004 LDENVIKKDGENEVSWI
-1016 EFIYTVKLNQML
+1016 DYIYTVKLNQML
-1028 DSKKS
+1028 DAKKY
-1033 ELIMGWEGK
+1033 ELIKEWEI
-1042 EYDRLCKDEL
+1042 E
-1052 HNNEFKPRD
+1052 EFKRKEIFKQWYKKIAKFNVFRD
-1061 KKLAYIKTFKDY
+1061 YKLSAYLADY
-1073 GLWEF
+1073 LYE
-1078 LNEDSNQDTMQF
+1078 NTTQDAISF
-1090 EMVTGTDVAD
+1090 DFATGIEVAD
-1100 EIIKRLTFEMVTGT
+1100 EIVKRLK
-1114 DVADEIIK
+1114 I
-1122 RLTMEDLKKSRM
+1122 EDLKKSRM
-1134 RKIILEEDT
+1134 RKIIFQEET
-1143 SSDIS
+1143 TRDILV
-1148 ITYKNNEE
+1148 TYKNNEE
-1156 IKEAVKKYLVDKAS
+1156 MKEAVKKYLVDKAP

-1185 DDFIELYKLADNNEW
+1185 NDNFIELYEPIDNNKWAKIEV
-1200 QKAESINIGCITIF
+1200 INIGCIALS

-1221 FKNKIKGLENKP
+1221 FRNKIKGLENKT
-1233 EFIIK
+1233 ECIIK

-1245 TGKLS
+1245 AGKLN
-1250 EDKYKEKLNA
+1250 EDEYKEKLNA

-1269 LGDDAVN
+1269 LGDDAVD

>member
-169 RYTENKPLQE
+169 RYTENEPLQE

-216 IYEHNEIEKYLY
+216 IHKHNEIEKYLY

-233 YNLIRVGYSEK
+233 YNLIKVGYSEK
-244 IDNRMDYIFYGV
+244 IDNRMDYIFYGI
-256 KKDIGNMQG
+256 KEDIGNMQDY
-265 HYESIDKS
+265 YESIDKS
-273 GNRGEEYKKH
+273 ENRGEEYKKH
-283 YEYLVCIHNI
+283 YEYLVCIRNI

-299 ETKDN
+299 EINSK
-304 LNVNEYNAVRMLY
+304 LNVNVYNAVRMLY
-317 FLNKDF
+317 FLDEQF
-323 KFFDLINFNKMY
+323 KFFNLIKFKNM
-335 DKKFEDRIWEEF
+335 DGKKFEDRIWEKF
-347 VNNKNAFMQ
+347 ANNKNAFMQ
-356 SQLFDKPIIN
+356 SQLFDETITEDRK
-366 DNQFIIPKQAY
+366 FTIPKTAY

-384 SKDIEELF
+384 SKDIKELF

-400 EILEILEILEKGKTY
+400 EIIEKGK
-415 DACERAEI
+415 
-423 KIMPTSDGG
+423 TSDGG
-432 NSELKSKDG
+432 NSELKNKDG

-483 RSYISDCLVKDKNY
+483 KSYISDCLVKDKNY

-559 YGYDWCYNDRK
+559 YGSDWCNSIINDRK
-570 RTIDR
+570 KTIDR
-575 RLMDLGEK
+575 RLRDLGEK

-620 LNDGK
+620 LNNGK

-640 LCAFLINQECA
+640 LCAFLINREYA

-658 RELGTYRNILSKFK
+658 RELDTYRNILFKFK

-692 VSIKDLSASYV
+692 VDIKTLPASYV

-709 SIVNMLKIYQEYNNN
+709 SIVNMLKIYEDYDNG
-724 YGKRIMSFTL
+724 YGARIMSFTL

-777 LVYLLSTKFGAL
+777 LVYLLSTKFSTL

-808 GTSGWD
+808 EASGWD
-814 KALANK
+814 KELANK
-820 AEENEIK
+820 AEEKEIK
-827 IIHWC
+827 VIHWC

-855 WVGESFAEEVISTV
+855 WVGESFAEEVISIV

-877 FIKNSDFF
+877 FSRDLKDVY
-885 DKVIGQNQK
+885 KTVEKNQK
-894 INEFSS
+894 INEFNEE
-900 AEFLIWFDLRC
+900 EFLLWFDLRY

-918 YSIIKAQSYIK
+918 YSIIKTRSYIE
-929 VHNLESEFTK
+929 VHNLESKFTK
-939 GYMYYLILLSVYYEK
+939 DYMHYLILLSVYYEK
-954 VKKQTEAVKYIL
+954 VENQTEAVKYIL
-966 QKCHTYWDKGY
+966 QKCHSYWNEGY
-977 LQVELLAELFGYK
+977 LRVELLVEFFGNK
-990 EIDKEVCDYYSEEY
+990 DIDKEVCDYHSEKY
-1004 LNKNKINEVSWI
+1004 LDENVIKKDGENEVSWI
-1016 EFIYTVKLNQML
+1016 DYIYTVKLNQML
-1028 DSKKS
+1028 DAKKY
-1033 ELIMGWEGK
+1033 ELIKEWEI
-1042 EYDRLCKDEL
+1042 E
-1052 HNNEFKPRD
+1052 EFKRKEIFKQWYKKIAKFNVFRD
-1061 KKLAYIKTFKDY
+1061 YKLSAYLADY
-1073 GLWEF
+1073 LDENTTQNAISF
-1078 LNEDSNQDTMQF
+1078 DLAAD
-1090 EMVTGTDVAD
+1090 TDVAD
-1100 EIIKRLTFEMVTGT
+1100 EIVKRLTAE
-1114 DVADEIIK
+1114 K
-1122 RLTMEDLKKSRM
+1122 LKKSRM
-1134 RKIILEEDT
+1134 RKIILERET
-1143 SSDIS
+1143 TRDILV
-1148 ITYKNNEE
+1148 TYKDNEE
-1156 IKEAVKKYLVDKAS
+1156 MKEAVKKYLVDKAP

-1200 QKAESINIGCITIF
+1200 QKVESINIGCITIF

-1221 FKNKIKGLENKP
+1221 FRNKIKGLENKT
-1233 EFIIK
+1233 EYIIK

-1250 EDKYKEKLNA
+1250 EDEYKEKLNA
-1260 KMYDKALEI
+1260 KMYDEALEI
-1269 LGDDAVN
+1269 LGDDAVD

>member
-25 PLLQRNYKWDVSEG
+25 PLLQRNYKWDVNWKDKEDDGVSAEKL
-39 TVNAKKLLD
+39 VSDIWNA
-48 DIIVAKRNQKN
+48 IGNREETYA
-59 EYTIGMITLYQ
+59 IGMLTFYE
-70 NKNIVQV
+70 KDNIVQI
-77 IDGQQRLITLSL
+77 IDGQQRLIKLSL
-89 ILKAV
+89 LVKAL
-94 GKYNDF
+94 GKYNEF
-100 IRITFERDNAENK
+100 IHIIFERDDENK
-113 EREDFLKTEET
+113 ERESFLKFEKVPSFE
-124 DVYAGFKSV
+124 SL
-133 DVRHMYATYKMFK
+133 DVRHMYKAYYKFM
-146 SYYSEY
+146 
-152 CSEGLD
+152 EGVRNNNNWSGIKD
-158 NWILNH
+158 WEEDDKHEIYDWILNH

-208 EEITPEMI
+208 EEITPEKI
-216 IYEHNEIEKYLY
+216 INEHNEIEKYLY

-273 GNRGEEYKKH
+273 GSRGEEYKKH
-283 YEYLVCIHNI
+283 YEYLVCIRNI
-293 LKDLYD
+293 LKNLYD

-304 LNVNEYNAVRMLY
+304 LNVNVYNAVKMLY

-323 KFFDLINFNKMY
+323 KFFDFNNMY
-335 DKKFEDRIWEEF
+335 DKKFEDRIWEKF

-366 DNQFIIPKQAY
+366 DNQFTIPESAY
-377 KEEMQGI
+377 EEEMQGI

-392 DIKVKETL
+392 DIKVKETF
-400 EILEILEILEKGKTY
+400 EIIEN
-415 DACERAEI
+415 
-423 KIMPTSDGG
+423 GG

-483 RSYISDCLVKDKNY
+483 KSYISDCLVKDKNY
-497 EKYEIGSAARIA
+497 EKYEIGSAARLVS
-509 CYYMEQGILWDDIG
+509 YYMEQGKFWEKIG
-523 DVSQYRLKYDYYHK
+523 DEKYCKNKDYYIYE
-537 GPRDYFRIAGLLKDG
+537 GPKNLFNIAGLLNNG
-552 DFPSGGE
+552 DFT
-559 YGYDWCYNDRK
+559 YGSDWIGDYRK
-570 RTIDR
+570 CCINKQ
-575 RLMDLGEK
+575 LNIWGEK
-583 IKIEDFNSI
+583 TAIEDFNSI
-592 KAGEY
+592 KTGEY

-606 DTDNEFLFSVIFGY
+606 NTDNEFLFSVIFGY

-640 LCAFLINQECA
+640 LCAFLINQEYA

-658 RELGTYRNILSKFK
+658 RELDTYRNILFKFK

-692 VSIKDLSASYV
+692 VDIKTLPASYV

-1100 EIIKRLTFEMVTGT
+1100 EIIKRLT
-1114 DVADEIIK
+1114 
-1122 RLTMEDLKKSRM
+1122 MEDLKKSRM

>member
-48 DIIVAKRNQKN
+48 DIIVAKRNQEN

-146 SYYSEY
+146 SYDSEY
-152 CSEGLD
+152 CLEGLD
-158 NWILNH
+158 DWILNH

-208 EEITPEMI
+208 EEITSERI
-216 IYEHNEIEKYLY
+216 IHEHNEIEKYLY

-304 LNVNEYNAVRMLY
+304 LNVNVYNAVKMLY
-317 FLNKDF
+317 FLYEQF
-323 KFFDLINFNKMY
+323 KFFDLINFKNMY
-335 DKKFEDRIWEEF
+335 DKKIEDRICEKF

-356 SQLFDKPIIN
+356 SQLFDKPTI
-366 DNQFIIPKQAY
+366 DDSQFIITKQAY
-377 KEEMQGI
+377 EEEMQGI

-400 EILEILEILEKGKTY
+400 EILEIIEKGKTY
-415 DACERAEI
+415 DVCEKDEI
-423 KIMPTSDGG
+423 KTMPISDGG
-432 NSELKSKDG
+432 NSELKNKDG

-483 RSYISDCLVKDKNY
+483 KSYISDCLVKDKNY
-497 EKYEIGSAARIA
+497 EKYEIGSAARLVS
-509 CYYMEQGILWDDIG
+509 YYMEQGKFWEKIG
-523 DVSQYRLKYDYYHK
+523 DEKYCKNKDYYIYE
-537 GPRDYFRIAGLLKDG
+537 GPKNLFNIAGLLNNG
-552 DFPSGGE
+552 DFT
-559 YGYDWCYNDRK
+559 YGSDWIGDYRK
-570 RTIDR
+570 CCINKQ
-575 RLMDLGEK
+575 LNIWGEK
-583 IKIEDFNSI
+583 TAIEDFNSI
-592 KAGEY
+592 KTGEY

-606 DTDNEFLFSVIFGY
+606 NTDNEFLFSVIFGY

-640 LCAFLINQECA
+640 LCAFLINQEYA

-658 RELGTYRNILSKFK
+658 RELDTYRNILFKFK

-692 VSIKDLSASYV
+692 VDIKTLPASYV

-808 GTSGWD
+808 GTNGWD

-877 FIKNSDFF
+877 FSRDIKNVYETVE
-885 DKVIGQNQK
+885 KNQK
-894 INEFSS
+894 INEFTEE
-900 AEFLIWFDLRC
+900 EFLLWFDLRY

-918 YSIIKAQSYIK
+918 YSIIKTRSYIE
-929 VHNLESEFTK
+929 VHNLESKFTK

-1033 ELIMGWEGK
+1033 ELIMGWEAK
-1042 EYDRLCKDEL
+1042 EYDRLRKDEL

-1114 DVADEIIK
+1114 DVADKIVK
-1122 RLTMEDLKKSRM
+1122 KLTIEELKKTRM

-1156 IKEAVKKYLVDKAS
+1156 IKEAVKKYLVDKAP

-1185 DDFIELYKLADNNEW
+1185 NDNFIELYEPIENNKWAKIEV
-1200 QKAESINIGCITIF
+1200 INIGCIALS

-1221 FKNKIKGLENKP
+1221 FRNKIKGLENKT
-1233 EFIIK
+1233 ECIIK

-1269 LGDDAVN
+1269 LGDDAVD